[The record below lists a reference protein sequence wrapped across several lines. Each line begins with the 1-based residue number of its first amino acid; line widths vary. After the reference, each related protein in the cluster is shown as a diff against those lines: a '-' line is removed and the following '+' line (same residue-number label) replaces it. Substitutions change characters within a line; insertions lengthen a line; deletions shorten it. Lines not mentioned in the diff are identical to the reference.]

1 MSVKVIDSFRIMA
14 FQKAGSSVG
23 QVVADADNDTLTV
36 IGGPGVNFTVDPNS
50 DAVTLSLQSAED
62 IVASAIGRVEL
73 RADDSTVR
81 IVQGGENLGILGDGG
96 VISTASNAEGDI
108 TISANT
114 DLSQYNNSTSAFITD
129 VSGDNLGTLADV
141 NLTSIT
147 DNELL
152 QYDSGTGAWINQTIT
167 EAGFA
172 GVATSGAYGDLTG
185 RPSITFDGDMS
196 GNTGGAIA
204 ANASTITLTLDNVN
218 SNVGTFNTVTV
229 NAKGLVTSAVNT
241 AYATVATSGDYAD
254 LINKPSLAGTYKWN
268 IADDASASYEVS
280 TDSTIQ
286 ISGANSIS
294 TSVNTGT
301 GALTITGPAN
311 VSDLTN
317 DTGFITASSSDT
329 LVNKSGNISQWTNNV
344 GYVTLADIPNNFTLN
359 VGADDSTMRDI
370 KAGEGFKILGGTNIT
385 TASDAEGNI
394 TITGPTLTTYQQAIA
409 TAGNTGSGSIGV
421 GDTFTVLGT
430 TGQIKVDAAAF
441 ALSIS
446 LENLINTDLKG
457 SVFADDSTLLVD
469 GVSGSIPASVVSG
482 TISNALT
489 PSSINTQGD
498 ISLRDNDKIKIGD
511 GPDLEIYHNGTDSY
525 IDDVGTGSIFI
536 RSGTTYFQNAGGTK
550 TSIQTNAGA
559 GQTLYF
565 NNSPKFETTV
575 DGISVTGNVA
585 ASVKIIAPSIEGDL
599 TGSVFADNSTLLV
612 DGVGG
617 IIPSANVSGTEATN
631 WNTAYSWGDHSTQGY
646 ASTSYV
652 DTEVAGIVNSAPEQ
666 LNTLNEL
673 SAALNNDGNFATT
686 ITNRFT
692 SIENNLF
699 SIGADDSTM
708 RVVKQSENI
717 KILGGTNLTTSSDAE
732 GNITVNFV
740 NPGYITA
747 GLETGD
753 NVSELV
759 NDAGYI
765 QKLYV
770 TGDDSTVRTV
780 VKDETIKFAGTG
792 NITTTTDAEG
802 NITIDG
808 GNEAITLFGDVTGTG
823 TTSINVSLADSPVAP
838 GTYNRVTVDTKGIVQ
853 SATLVDYMTDGDN
866 ISRLTND
873 AGYLTNEQAINFNIV
888 GDDST
893 GFNMANQGTFQF
905 IGANGVTVTAAQ
917 DQTTP
922 TVTIDGTSFLQA
934 SDNISVLTNDSGY
947 YKAGDSMLGNFTG
960 SVFSDNSTLVLDGLT
975 GQLHGTLNGTLKGDV
990 RGSVFADDS
999 TMIIDGGTGKV
1010 ATAQL
1015 DTYAEGL
1022 HDYTITGSSSGSLTT
1037 TTGFQKMSYTKI
1049 GNRCFIS
1056 GKLQTSN
1063 GQTLPAGDIRI
1074 SLPFA
1079 CKDLTD
1085 QGGQTGF
1092 PIMLYNVS
1100 GFSGG
1105 VTVHAQINEGNSFFT
1120 IVTVDANGTDSTQSF
1135 SDISD
1140 SGMEILI
1147 NGHYPV

>member
-81 IVQGGENLGILGDGG
+81 IVQGGENLGILGDGA

-114 DLSQYNNSTSAFITD
+114 DLSQYNNATSAFITD
-129 VSGDNLGTLADV
+129 VSGDDLGTLQNV
-141 NLTSIT
+141 NITSIT

-152 QYDSGTGAWINQTIT
+152 QYDTGTGAWINQTIT

-204 ANASTITLTLDNVN
+204 ANASTVTLTLDTVN

-229 NAKGLVTSAVNT
+229 NAKGLVTSASNT
-241 AYATVATSGDYAD
+241 AYATVATSGNYAD

-268 IADDASASYEVS
+268 IADDASASYEVT

-286 ISGANSIS
+286 ILGTNTIS

-329 LVNKSGNISQWTNNV
+329 LVNKSGNITQWTNNA

-370 KAGEGFKILGGTNIT
+370 NAGEGFKILGGTNIT

-469 GVSGSIPASVVSG
+469 GVSGSIPYSVLSGAPTTVSSF
-482 TISNALT
+482 TNDSNFV
-489 PSSINTQGD
+489 SSGANITEFTN
-498 ISLRDNDKIKIGD
+498 
-511 GPDLEIYHNGTDSY
+511 
-525 IDDVGTGSIFI
+525 
-536 RSGTTYFQNAGGTK
+536 NAGYVTADQVGSTYNFRIGADDS
-550 TSIQTNAGA
+550 TMRTINAGEDVKVLGGTA
-559 GQTLYF
+559 I
-565 NNSPKFETTV
+565 TTASDAEGNITITGV
-575 DGISVTGNVA
+575 AQDFAWGSVTGTPTTLTGYGITDAYTQAQVDAKVA
-585 ASVKIIAPSIEGDL
+585 AVLD
-599 TGSVFADNSTLLV
+599 
-612 DGVGG
+612 
-617 IIPSANVSGTEATN
+617 
-631 WNTAYSWGDHSTQGY
+631 
-646 ASTSYV
+646 
-652 DTEVAGIVNSAPEQ
+652 SAPEQ
-666 LNTLNEL
+666 LDTLNEL
-673 SAALNNDGNFATT
+673 AAALNDDANFGTT
-686 ITNRFT
+686 VTNRFT

-753 NVSELV
+753 NVSELA

-765 QKLYV
+765 SQLFV

-808 GNEAITLFGDVTGTG
+808 GNETITLFGDVTGTG

-838 GTYNRVTVDTKGIVQ
+838 GTYNRVTVDTKGVVQ

-905 IGANGVTVTAAQ
+905 IGTNGVTVTAAQ

-934 SDNISVLTNDSGY
+934 GDNISVLTNDTGY

>member
-36 IGGPGVNFTVDPNS
+36 IGGPGVNFTVDSNS

-81 IVQGGENLGILGDGG
+81 IVQGGENLGILGDSG

-114 DLSQYNNSTSAFITD
+114 DLSQYNNATSAFITD

-141 NLTSIT
+141 NITSIA

-152 QYDSGTGAWINQTIT
+152 QYDTGTGAWINQTIT

-172 GVATSGAYGDLTG
+172 AVATSGGYGDLTG
-185 RPSITFDGDMS
+185 RPNITFDGDMS

-204 ANASTITLTLDNVN
+204 ANASTVTLTLDTVN

-229 NAKGLVTSAVNT
+229 NAKGLVTGAVNT
-241 AYATVATSGDYAD
+241 AFATVATSGDYAD
-254 LINKPSLAGTYKWN
+254 LTNTPSLAGTYKWN
-268 IADDASASYEVS
+268 IADDASASYQVS

-286 ISGANSIS
+286 ILGANSIS

-329 LVNKSGNISQWTNNV
+329 LVNKSGNITQWTNNA

-370 KAGEGFKILGGTNIT
+370 NAGEGFKILGGTNII

-409 TAGNTGSGSIGV
+409 TAGNTGTGSIGV

-430 TGQIKVDAAAF
+430 TGQIKVDAAGF

-469 GVSGSIPASVVSG
+469 GVSGSIPYSVLSGAPTTVSSF
-482 TISNALT
+482 TNDSNFV
-489 PSSINTQGD
+489 SSGANITEFTN
-498 ISLRDNDKIKIGD
+498 
-511 GPDLEIYHNGTDSY
+511 
-525 IDDVGTGSIFI
+525 
-536 RSGTTYFQNAGGTK
+536 NAGYVTAAQVGSTYNFRIGADDSTMRTIDAGEDVKVLGGTA
-550 TSIQTNAGA
+550 I
-559 GQTLYF
+559 
-565 NNSPKFETTV
+565 TTASDAEGNITITGV
-575 DGISVTGNVA
+575 AQDFTWGSVTGTPTTLTGYGITDAYTQAQVDVKVA
-585 ASVKIIAPSIEGDL
+585 AVLD
-599 TGSVFADNSTLLV
+599 
-612 DGVGG
+612 
-617 IIPSANVSGTEATN
+617 
-631 WNTAYSWGDHSTQGY
+631 
-646 ASTSYV
+646 
-652 DTEVAGIVNSAPEQ
+652 SAPEQ

-673 SAALNNDGNFATT
+673 AAALNDDGNFATT
-686 ITNRFT
+686 VTSRFT

-740 NPGYITA
+740 NPGYITS
-747 GLETGD
+747 GLETGN

-759 NDAGYI
+759 NDANYI
-765 QKLYV
+765 SQLFV

-808 GNEAITLFGDVTGTG
+808 GNETITLFGDVTGTG
-823 TTSINVSLADSPVAP
+823 TTSINVSLADSPIAP
-838 GTYNRVTVDTKGIVQ
+838 GTYNRITFDTKGVAQ
-853 SATLVDYMTDGDN
+853 SGTLVDYLTDGSN

-905 IGANGVTVTAAQ
+905 VGTNGVTITAAQ

-934 SDNISVLTNDSGY
+934 GNNISVLTNDSGY
-947 YKAGDSMLGNFTG
+947 YKAGDSILGNFTG

-975 GQLHGTLNGTLKGDV
+975 GQLHGTLNGILKGDV

-1063 GQTLPAGDIRI
+1063 GQALPSGDIRI

-1079 CKDLTD
+1079 CADLTD

-1105 VTVHAQINEGNSFFT
+1105 VTVHAQIEESNSFFT

-1135 SDISD
+1135 SDISN

>member
-114 DLSQYNNSTSAFITD
+114 DLSQYDNATSAFITD
-129 VSGDNLGTLADV
+129 VSGDNLGTLVDV
-141 NLTSIT
+141 NITSIT

-152 QYDSGTGAWINQTIT
+152 QYDSATGAWINQTIT

-204 ANASTITLTLDNVN
+204 ANASTVTLTLDTVN

-229 NAKGLVTSAVNT
+229 NAKGLVTSASNT

-268 IADDASASYEVS
+268 IADDASASYEVT

-286 ISGANSIS
+286 ILGANTIS

-329 LVNKSGNISQWTNNV
+329 LVNKSGNITQWTNNA

-370 KAGEGFKILGGTNIT
+370 NAGEGFKILGGTNIT
-385 TASDAEGNI
+385 TSSDAEGNI

-409 TAGNTGSGSIGV
+409 TAGNTGTGSIGV

-469 GVSGSIPASVVSG
+469 GVSGSIPYSVLSGAPTTVSSF
-482 TISNALT
+482 TNDSNFV
-489 PSSINTQGD
+489 SSGANITEFTN
-498 ISLRDNDKIKIGD
+498 
-511 GPDLEIYHNGTDSY
+511 
-525 IDDVGTGSIFI
+525 
-536 RSGTTYFQNAGGTK
+536 NAGYVTADQVGSTYNFRIGADDS
-550 TSIQTNAGA
+550 TMRTINAG
-559 GQTLYF
+559 
-565 NNSPKFETTV
+565 E
-575 DGISVTGNVA
+575 D
-585 ASVKIIAPSIEGDL
+585 VKIIGGTAITTASDAEGNITINGVAQDFAWGSI
-599 TGSVFADNSTLLV
+599 TGTPTTLSGYGITDAYTQAQV
-612 DGVGG
+612 D
-617 IIPSANVSGTEATN
+617 AK
-631 WNTAYSWGDHSTQGY
+631 
-646 ASTSYV
+646 
-652 DTEVAGIVNSAPEQ
+652 VAAVLDSAPEQ
-666 LNTLNEL
+666 LDTLNEL
-673 SAALNNDGNFATT
+673 AAALNDDANFGTT
-686 ITNRFT
+686 VTNRFT

-732 GNITVNFV
+732 GNVTVNFV
-740 NPGYITA
+740 NPGYITS

-753 NVSELV
+753 NVSELA

-765 QKLYV
+765 SQLFV

-808 GNEAITLFGDVTGTG
+808 GNETITLFGDVTGSG

-838 GTYNRVTVDTKGIVQ
+838 GTYNRVTVDTKGVVQ

-905 IGANGVTVTAAQ
+905 IGTNGVTVTAAQ

-934 SDNISVLTNDSGY
+934 GDNISVLTNDTGY

-1010 ATAQL
+1010 ATTQL

-1063 GQTLPAGDIRI
+1063 GQALPAGDIRI

-1079 CKDLTD
+1079 CADLTD

>member
-1 MSVKVIDSFRIMA
+1 
-14 FQKAGSSVG
+14 
-23 QVVADADNDTLTV
+23 
-36 IGGPGVNFTVDPNS
+36 
-50 DAVTLSLQSAED
+50 
-62 IVASAIGRVEL
+62 
-73 RADDSTVR
+73 
-81 IVQGGENLGILGDGG
+81 
-96 VISTASNAEGDI
+96 
-108 TISANT
+108 
-114 DLSQYNNSTSAFITD
+114 
-129 VSGDNLGTLADV
+129 
-141 NLTSIT
+141 
-147 DNELL
+147 
-152 QYDSGTGAWINQTIT
+152 
-167 EAGFA
+167 
-172 GVATSGAYGDLTG
+172 
-185 RPSITFDGDMS
+185 MS

-204 ANASTITLTLDNVN
+204 ANASTVTLTLDTVN

-229 NAKGLVTSAVNT
+229 NAKGLVTGAVNT
-241 AYATVATSGDYAD
+241 AFATVATSGDYAD
-254 LINKPSLAGTYKWN
+254 LTNTPSLAGTYKWN
-268 IADDASASYEVS
+268 IADDASASYQVS

-286 ISGANSIS
+286 ILGANSIS

-329 LVNKSGNISQWTNNV
+329 LVNKSGNITQWTNNA

-359 VGADDSTMRDI
+359 VGADDSTMSDI
-370 KAGEGFKILGGTNIT
+370 NAGEGFKILGGTNIT

-409 TAGNTGSGSIGV
+409 TAGNTGTGSIGV

-430 TGQIKVDAAAF
+430 TGQIKVDAAGF

-469 GVSGSIPASVVSG
+469 GVSGSIPYSVLSGAPTTVSSF
-482 TISNALT
+482 TNDSNFV
-489 PSSINTQGD
+489 SSGANITEFTN
-498 ISLRDNDKIKIGD
+498 
-511 GPDLEIYHNGTDSY
+511 
-525 IDDVGTGSIFI
+525 
-536 RSGTTYFQNAGGTK
+536 NAGYVTAAQVGSTYNFRIGADDSTMRTIDAGEDVKVLGGTA
-550 TSIQTNAGA
+550 I
-559 GQTLYF
+559 
-565 NNSPKFETTV
+565 TTASDAEGNITITGV
-575 DGISVTGNVA
+575 AQDFTWGSVTGTPTTLTGYGITDAYTQAQVDVKVA
-585 ASVKIIAPSIEGDL
+585 AVLD
-599 TGSVFADNSTLLV
+599 
-612 DGVGG
+612 
-617 IIPSANVSGTEATN
+617 
-631 WNTAYSWGDHSTQGY
+631 
-646 ASTSYV
+646 
-652 DTEVAGIVNSAPEQ
+652 SAPEQ

-673 SAALNNDGNFATT
+673 AAALNDDGNFATT
-686 ITNRFT
+686 VTSRFT

-740 NPGYITA
+740 NPGYITS
-747 GLETGD
+747 GLETGN

-759 NDAGYI
+759 NDANYI
-765 QKLYV
+765 SQLFV

-808 GNEAITLFGDVTGTG
+808 GNETITLFGDVTGTG
-823 TTSINVSLADSPVAP
+823 TTSINVSLADSPIAP
-838 GTYNRVTVDTKGIVQ
+838 GTYNRITFDTKGVAQ
-853 SATLVDYMTDGDN
+853 SGTLVDYLTDGSN

-905 IGANGVTVTAAQ
+905 VGTNGVTITAAQ

-934 SDNISVLTNDSGY
+934 GNNISVLTNDSGY
-947 YKAGDSMLGNFTG
+947 YKAGDSILGNFTG

-975 GQLHGTLNGTLKGDV
+975 GQLHGTLNGILKGDV

-1063 GQTLPAGDIRI
+1063 GQALPSGDIRI

-1079 CKDLTD
+1079 CDDLTD

-1105 VTVHAQINEGNSFFT
+1105 VTVHAQIEESNSFFT

-1135 SDISD
+1135 SDISN

>member
-36 IGGPGVNFTVDPNS
+36 IGGPGVNFTVDSNS

-81 IVQGGENLGILGDGG
+81 IVQGGENLGILGDSG

-114 DLSQYNNSTSAFITD
+114 DLSQYNNATSAFITD

-141 NLTSIT
+141 NITSIA

-152 QYDSGTGAWINQTIT
+152 QYDTNTGAWINQTIT

-172 GVATSGAYGDLTG
+172 AVATSGGYGDLTG
-185 RPSITFDGDMS
+185 RPNITFDGDMS

-204 ANASTITLTLDNVN
+204 ANASTVTLTLDTVN

-229 NAKGLVTSAVNT
+229 NAKGLVTGAVNT
-241 AYATVATSGDYAD
+241 AFATVATSGDYAD
-254 LINKPSLAGTYKWN
+254 LTNTPSLAGTYKWN
-268 IADDASASYEVS
+268 IADDASASYQVS

-286 ISGANSIS
+286 ILGANSIS

-329 LVNKSGNISQWTNNV
+329 LVNKSGNITQWTNNA

-370 KAGEGFKILGGTNIT
+370 NAGEGFKILGGTNIT

-409 TAGNTGSGSIGV
+409 TAGNTGTGSIGV

-430 TGQIKVDAAAF
+430 TGQIKVDAAGF

-469 GVSGSIPASVVSG
+469 GVSGSIPYSVLSGAPTTVSSF
-482 TISNALT
+482 TNDSNFV
-489 PSSINTQGD
+489 SSGANITEFTN
-498 ISLRDNDKIKIGD
+498 
-511 GPDLEIYHNGTDSY
+511 
-525 IDDVGTGSIFI
+525 
-536 RSGTTYFQNAGGTK
+536 NAGYVTAAQVGSTYNFRIGADDSTMRTIDAGEDVKVLGGTA
-550 TSIQTNAGA
+550 I
-559 GQTLYF
+559 
-565 NNSPKFETTV
+565 TTASDAEGNITITGV
-575 DGISVTGNVA
+575 AQDFTWGSVTGTPTTLTGYGITDAYTQAQVDVKVA
-585 ASVKIIAPSIEGDL
+585 AVLD
-599 TGSVFADNSTLLV
+599 
-612 DGVGG
+612 
-617 IIPSANVSGTEATN
+617 
-631 WNTAYSWGDHSTQGY
+631 
-646 ASTSYV
+646 
-652 DTEVAGIVNSAPEQ
+652 SAPEQ

-673 SAALNNDGNFATT
+673 AAALNDDGNFATT
-686 ITNRFT
+686 VTSRFT

-740 NPGYITA
+740 NPGYITS
-747 GLETGD
+747 GLETGN

-759 NDAGYI
+759 NDANYI
-765 QKLYV
+765 SQLFV

-792 NITTTTDAEG
+792 NITTTTDTEG

-808 GNEAITLFGDVTGTG
+808 GNETITLFGDVTGTG
-823 TTSINVSLADSPVAP
+823 TTSINVSLADSPIAP
-838 GTYNRVTVDTKGIVQ
+838 GTYNRITFDTKGVAQ
-853 SATLVDYMTDGDN
+853 SGTLVDYLTDGSN

-905 IGANGVTVTAAQ
+905 VGTNGVTITAAQ

-934 SDNISVLTNDSGY
+934 GNNISVLTNDSGY
-947 YKAGDSMLGNFTG
+947 YKAGDSILGNFTG

-975 GQLHGTLNGTLKGDV
+975 GQLHGTLNGILKGDV

-1063 GQTLPAGDIRI
+1063 GQALPSGDIRI

-1079 CKDLTD
+1079 CADLTD

-1105 VTVHAQINEGNSFFT
+1105 VTVHAQIEESNSFFT

-1135 SDISD
+1135 SDISN

>member
-81 IVQGGENLGILGDGG
+81 IVQGGENLGILGDGA

-114 DLSQYNNSTSAFITD
+114 DLSQYNNATSAFITD
-129 VSGDNLGTLADV
+129 VSGDDLGTLQNV
-141 NLTSIT
+141 NITSIT

-152 QYDSGTGAWINQTIT
+152 QYDTGTGAWINQTIT

-204 ANASTITLTLDNVN
+204 ANASTVTLTLDTVN

-229 NAKGLVTSAVNT
+229 NAKGLVTSASNT
-241 AYATVATSGDYAD
+241 AYATVATSGNYAD

-268 IADDASASYEVS
+268 IADDASANYEVT

-286 ISGANSIS
+286 ILGTNTIS

-329 LVNKSGNISQWTNNV
+329 LVNKSGNITQWTNNA

-370 KAGEGFKILGGTNIT
+370 NAGEGFKILGGTNIT

-409 TAGNTGSGSIGV
+409 TVGNTGSGSIGV

-469 GVSGSIPASVVSG
+469 GVSGSIPYSVLSGAPTTVSSF
-482 TISNALT
+482 TNDSNFV
-489 PSSINTQGD
+489 SSGANITEFTN
-498 ISLRDNDKIKIGD
+498 
-511 GPDLEIYHNGTDSY
+511 
-525 IDDVGTGSIFI
+525 
-536 RSGTTYFQNAGGTK
+536 NAGYVTADQVGSTYNFRIGADDS
-550 TSIQTNAGA
+550 TMRTINAGEDVKVLGGTA
-559 GQTLYF
+559 I
-565 NNSPKFETTV
+565 TTASDAEGNITITGV
-575 DGISVTGNVA
+575 AQDFAWGSVTGTPTTLTGYGITDAYTQAQVDAKVA
-585 ASVKIIAPSIEGDL
+585 AVLD
-599 TGSVFADNSTLLV
+599 
-612 DGVGG
+612 
-617 IIPSANVSGTEATN
+617 
-631 WNTAYSWGDHSTQGY
+631 
-646 ASTSYV
+646 
-652 DTEVAGIVNSAPEQ
+652 SAPEQ
-666 LNTLNEL
+666 LDTLNEL
-673 SAALNNDGNFATT
+673 AAALNDDANFGTT
-686 ITNRFT
+686 VTNRFT

-732 GNITVNFV
+732 GNVTVNFV
-740 NPGYITA
+740 NPGYITS

-753 NVSELV
+753 NVSELA

-765 QKLYV
+765 SQLFV

-808 GNEAITLFGDVTGTG
+808 GNETITLFGDVTGTG

-838 GTYNRVTVDTKGIVQ
+838 GTYNRVTVDTKGVVQ

-905 IGANGVTVTAAQ
+905 IGTNGVTVTAAQ

-934 SDNISVLTNDSGY
+934 GDNISVLTNDTGY

>member
-81 IVQGGENLGILGDGG
+81 IVQGGENLGILGDGA

-114 DLSQYNNSTSAFITD
+114 DLSQYNNATSAFITD
-129 VSGDNLGTLADV
+129 VSGDDLGTLQNV
-141 NLTSIT
+141 NITSIT

-152 QYDSGTGAWINQTIT
+152 QYDTGTGAWINQTIT

-204 ANASTITLTLDNVN
+204 ANASTVTLTLDTVN

-229 NAKGLVTSAVNT
+229 NAKGLVTSASNT
-241 AYATVATSGDYAD
+241 AYATVATSGNYAD

-268 IADDASASYEVS
+268 IADDASANYEVT

-286 ISGANSIS
+286 ILGTNTIS
-294 TSVNTGT
+294 TSVNTDT

-329 LVNKSGNISQWTNNV
+329 LVNKSGNITQWTNNA

-370 KAGEGFKILGGTNIT
+370 NAGEGFKILGGTNIT

-409 TAGNTGSGSIGV
+409 TVGNTGSGSIGV

-469 GVSGSIPASVVSG
+469 GVSGSIPYSVLSGAPTTVSSF
-482 TISNALT
+482 TNDSNFV
-489 PSSINTQGD
+489 SSGANITEFTN
-498 ISLRDNDKIKIGD
+498 
-511 GPDLEIYHNGTDSY
+511 
-525 IDDVGTGSIFI
+525 
-536 RSGTTYFQNAGGTK
+536 NAGYVTADQVGSTYNFRIGADDS
-550 TSIQTNAGA
+550 TMRTINAGEDVKVLGGTA
-559 GQTLYF
+559 I
-565 NNSPKFETTV
+565 TTASDAEGNITITGV
-575 DGISVTGNVA
+575 AQDFAWGSVTGTPTTLTGYGITDAYTQAQVDAKVA
-585 ASVKIIAPSIEGDL
+585 AVLD
-599 TGSVFADNSTLLV
+599 
-612 DGVGG
+612 
-617 IIPSANVSGTEATN
+617 
-631 WNTAYSWGDHSTQGY
+631 
-646 ASTSYV
+646 
-652 DTEVAGIVNSAPEQ
+652 SAPEQ
-666 LNTLNEL
+666 LDTLNEL
-673 SAALNNDGNFATT
+673 AAALNDDANFGTT
-686 ITNRFT
+686 VTNRFT

-753 NVSELV
+753 NVSELA

-765 QKLYV
+765 SQLFV

-808 GNEAITLFGDVTGTG
+808 GNETITLFGDVTGTG

-838 GTYNRVTVDTKGIVQ
+838 GTYNRVTVDTKGVVQ

-905 IGANGVTVTAAQ
+905 IGTNGVTVTAAQ

-934 SDNISVLTNDSGY
+934 GDNISVLTNDTGY

>member
-114 DLSQYNNSTSAFITD
+114 DLSQYNNATSAFITD
-129 VSGDNLGTLADV
+129 VSGDDLGTLQNV
-141 NLTSIT
+141 NITSVA

-172 GVATSGAYGDLTG
+172 AVATSGGYGDLTG
-185 RPSITFDGDMS
+185 RPNITFDGDMS

-204 ANASTITLTLDNVN
+204 ANASTVTLTLDNVN

-241 AYATVATSGDYAD
+241 AFATVATSGDYAD
-254 LINKPSLAGTYKWN
+254 LTNKPSLAGTYKWN
-268 IADDASASYEVS
+268 IADDASASYEVT
-280 TDSTIQ
+280 TDSTLQ
-286 ISGANSIS
+286 FLGANSIS

-329 LVNKSGNISQWTNNV
+329 LVNKSGNITQWTNNA

-370 KAGEGFKILGGTNIT
+370 NAGEGFKILGGTNIT

-409 TAGNTGSGSIGV
+409 TAGNTGTGSISV

-441 ALSIS
+441 TLSIS

-469 GVSGSIPASVVSG
+469 GVSGSIPYSVLSGAPTTVSSF
-482 TISNALT
+482 TNDSNFV
-489 PSSINTQGD
+489 SSGANITEFTN
-498 ISLRDNDKIKIGD
+498 
-511 GPDLEIYHNGTDSY
+511 
-525 IDDVGTGSIFI
+525 
-536 RSGTTYFQNAGGTK
+536 NAGYVTAAEVGSTYNFRIGADDS
-550 TSIQTNAGA
+550 TMRTINAGEDVKILGGTA
-559 GQTLYF
+559 I
-565 NNSPKFETTV
+565 TTASDAEGNITITGV
-575 DGISVTGNVA
+575 AQDFTWGSVTGTPTTLTGYGITDAYTQAQVDVKVA
-585 ASVKIIAPSIEGDL
+585 AVLD
-599 TGSVFADNSTLLV
+599 
-612 DGVGG
+612 
-617 IIPSANVSGTEATN
+617 
-631 WNTAYSWGDHSTQGY
+631 
-646 ASTSYV
+646 
-652 DTEVAGIVNSAPEQ
+652 SAPEQ

-673 SAALNNDGNFATT
+673 AAALNDDANFATT

-692 SIENNLF
+692 TIENNLF

-740 NPGYITA
+740 NPGYITS

-808 GNEAITLFGDVTGTG
+808 GNETITLFGDVTGSG

-838 GTYNRVTVDTKGIVQ
+838 GTYNRVTVDTKGVVQ

-866 ISRLTND
+866 VSRLTND

-905 IGANGVTVTAAQ
+905 IGTNGVTVTAAQ

-1010 ATAQL
+1010 ATTQL

-1056 GKLQTSN
+1056 GKLQTAN
-1063 GQTLPAGDIRI
+1063 GQALPSGDIRI

>member
-36 IGGPGVNFTVDPNS
+36 IGGPGVNFTVDSNS

-114 DLSQYNNSTSAFITD
+114 DLSQYNNATSAFITD
-129 VSGDNLGTLADV
+129 VSGDNFGTLQDV
-141 NLTSIT
+141 NITSIA

-152 QYDSGTGAWINQTIT
+152 QYDTGTGAWINQTIT

-172 GVATSGAYGDLTG
+172 AVATSGGYGDLTG
-185 RPSITFDGDMS
+185 RPNVTFDGDMS

-204 ANASTITLTLDNVN
+204 ANASTVTLTLDTVN

-241 AYATVATSGDYAD
+241 AFATVATSGDYAD
-254 LINKPSLAGTYKWN
+254 LTNRPSLAGTYKWD
-268 IADDASASYEVS
+268 IADDASASYQVT
-280 TDSTIQ
+280 TDTTIQ
-286 ISGANSIS
+286 ILGANSIS

-329 LVNKSGNISQWTNNV
+329 LVNKSGNITQWTNNA

-370 KAGEGFKILGGTNIT
+370 NAGEGFKILGSTNIT

-394 TITGPTLTTYQQAIA
+394 TITGPTLTSYQQAIA
-409 TAGNTGSGSIGV
+409 TAGNTGTGSIGV

-469 GVSGSIPASVVSG
+469 GVSGSIPYSVLSGAPTTVSSF
-482 TISNALT
+482 TNDSNFV
-489 PSSINTQGD
+489 SSGANITEFTN
-498 ISLRDNDKIKIGD
+498 
-511 GPDLEIYHNGTDSY
+511 
-525 IDDVGTGSIFI
+525 
-536 RSGTTYFQNAGGTK
+536 NAGYVTADQVGSTYNFRIGADDS
-550 TSIQTNAGA
+550 TMRTINAGEDVKVLGGTA
-559 GQTLYF
+559 I
-565 NNSPKFETTV
+565 TTASDAEGNITITGV
-575 DGISVTGNVA
+575 AQDFTWGSVTGTPTTLTGYGITDAYTQAQVDVKVA
-585 ASVKIIAPSIEGDL
+585 AVLD
-599 TGSVFADNSTLLV
+599 
-612 DGVGG
+612 
-617 IIPSANVSGTEATN
+617 
-631 WNTAYSWGDHSTQGY
+631 
-646 ASTSYV
+646 
-652 DTEVAGIVNSAPEQ
+652 SAPEQ

-673 SAALNNDGNFATT
+673 AAALNDDGNFATT
-686 ITNRFT
+686 VTSRFT

-732 GNITVNFV
+732 GNVTVNFV
-740 NPGYITA
+740 NPGYITS

-753 NVSELV
+753 NVSELA

-765 QKLYV
+765 SQLFV

-823 TTSINVSLADSPVAP
+823 TTSINVSLADSPIAP
-838 GTYNRVTVDTKGIVQ
+838 GTYNRITFDTKGVAQ
-853 SATLVDYMTDGDN
+853 SGTLVDYLVDGSN

-905 IGANGVTVTAAQ
+905 LGTNGVTVTAAQ

-947 YKAGDSMLGNFTG
+947 YKAGDSILGNFTG

-1056 GKLQTSN
+1056 GKLQTAN
-1063 GQTLPAGDIRI
+1063 GQALPSGDIRV

-1079 CKDLTD
+1079 CADLTD

-1092 PIMLYNVS
+1092 PIMLFNVS

-1105 VTVHAQINEGNSFFT
+1105 VTVHAQIEESNSFFT

-1135 SDISD
+1135 SDISN

>member
-114 DLSQYNNSTSAFITD
+114 DLSQYNNATSAFITD
-129 VSGDNLGTLADV
+129 VSGDDLGTLQNV
-141 NLTSIT
+141 NITSVA

-172 GVATSGAYGDLTG
+172 AVATSGGYGDLTG
-185 RPSITFDGDMS
+185 RPNITFDGDMS

-204 ANASTITLTLDNVN
+204 ANASTVTLTLDNVN

-241 AYATVATSGDYAD
+241 AFATVATSGDYAD
-254 LINKPSLAGTYKWN
+254 LTNKPSLAGTYKWN
-268 IADDASASYEVS
+268 IADDASASYEVT
-280 TDSTIQ
+280 TDSTLQ
-286 ISGANSIS
+286 FLGANSIS

-329 LVNKSGNISQWTNNV
+329 LVNKSGNITQWTNNA

-441 ALSIS
+441 SLSIS

-469 GVSGSIPASVVSG
+469 GVSGSIPYSVLSGAPTTVSSF
-482 TISNALT
+482 TNDSNFV
-489 PSSINTQGD
+489 SSGANITEFTN
-498 ISLRDNDKIKIGD
+498 
-511 GPDLEIYHNGTDSY
+511 
-525 IDDVGTGSIFI
+525 
-536 RSGTTYFQNAGGTK
+536 NAGYVTAAEVGSTYNFRIGADDS
-550 TSIQTNAGA
+550 TMRTINAGEDVKILGGTA
-559 GQTLYF
+559 I
-565 NNSPKFETTV
+565 TTASDAEGNITITGV
-575 DGISVTGNVA
+575 AQDFTWGSVTGTPTTLTGYGITDAYTQAQVDVKVA
-585 ASVKIIAPSIEGDL
+585 AVLD
-599 TGSVFADNSTLLV
+599 
-612 DGVGG
+612 
-617 IIPSANVSGTEATN
+617 
-631 WNTAYSWGDHSTQGY
+631 
-646 ASTSYV
+646 
-652 DTEVAGIVNSAPEQ
+652 SAPEQ

-673 SAALNNDGNFATT
+673 AAALNDDANFATT

-692 SIENNLF
+692 TIENNLF

-740 NPGYITA
+740 NPGYITS

-808 GNEAITLFGDVTGTG
+808 GNETITLFGDVTGSG

-838 GTYNRVTVDTKGIVQ
+838 GTYNRVTVDTKGVVQ

-905 IGANGVTVTAAQ
+905 IGTNGVTVTAAQ

-1010 ATAQL
+1010 ATTQL

-1056 GKLQTSN
+1056 GKLQTAN
-1063 GQTLPAGDIRI
+1063 GQALPSGDIRI

>member
-36 IGGPGVNFTVDPNS
+36 IGGPGVNFTVDSNS

-81 IVQGGENLGILGDGG
+81 IVQGGENLGILGDSG

-114 DLSQYNNSTSAFITD
+114 DLSQYNNATSAFITD
-129 VSGDNLGTLADV
+129 VSGDNLGTLTDV
-141 NLTSIT
+141 NITSIA

-152 QYDSGTGAWINQTIT
+152 QYDTGTGAWINQTIT

-172 GVATSGAYGDLTG
+172 AVATSGGYGDLTG
-185 RPSITFDGDMS
+185 RPNITFDGDMS

-204 ANASTITLTLDNVN
+204 ANASTVTLTLDTIN

-241 AYATVATSGDYAD
+241 AFATVATSGDYAD
-254 LINKPSLAGTYKWN
+254 LTNRPSLAGTYKWN
-268 IADDASASYEVS
+268 IADDASASYQVS

-286 ISGANSIS
+286 ILGANSIS

-329 LVNKSGNISQWTNNV
+329 LVNKSGNITQWTNNA

-370 KAGEGFKILGGTNIT
+370 NAGEGFKILGGTNIT

-409 TAGNTGSGSIGV
+409 TAGNTGTGSIGV

-430 TGQIKVDAAAF
+430 TGQIKVDAAGF

-469 GVSGSIPASVVSG
+469 GVSGSIPYSVLSGAPTTVSSF
-482 TISNALT
+482 TNDSNFV
-489 PSSINTQGD
+489 SSGANITEFTN
-498 ISLRDNDKIKIGD
+498 
-511 GPDLEIYHNGTDSY
+511 
-525 IDDVGTGSIFI
+525 
-536 RSGTTYFQNAGGTK
+536 NAGYVTADQVGSTYNFRIGADDS
-550 TSIQTNAGA
+550 TMRTINAGEDVKVLGGTA
-559 GQTLYF
+559 I
-565 NNSPKFETTV
+565 TTASDAEGNITITGV
-575 DGISVTGNVA
+575 AQDFTWGSVTGTPTTLTGYGITDAYTQAQVDVKVA
-585 ASVKIIAPSIEGDL
+585 AVLD
-599 TGSVFADNSTLLV
+599 
-612 DGVGG
+612 
-617 IIPSANVSGTEATN
+617 
-631 WNTAYSWGDHSTQGY
+631 
-646 ASTSYV
+646 
-652 DTEVAGIVNSAPEQ
+652 SAPEQ

-673 SAALNNDGNFATT
+673 AAALNDDGNFATT
-686 ITNRFT
+686 VTSRFT

-740 NPGYITA
+740 NPGYITS
-747 GLETGD
+747 GLETGN

-765 QKLYV
+765 SQLFV

-823 TTSINVSLADSPVAP
+823 TTSINVSLADSPIAP
-838 GTYNRVTVDTKGIVQ
+838 GTYNRITFDTKGIAQ
-853 SATLVDYMTDGDN
+853 SGTLVDYLTDGSN

-905 IGANGVTVTAAQ
+905 LGTNGVTVTAAQ

-947 YKAGDSMLGNFTG
+947 YKAGDSILGNFTG

-975 GQLHGTLNGTLKGDV
+975 GQLHGTLNGILKGDV

-1063 GQTLPAGDIRI
+1063 GQALPSGDIRI

-1079 CKDLTD
+1079 CADLTD

-1105 VTVHAQINEGNSFFT
+1105 VTVHAQIEESNSFFT

-1135 SDISD
+1135 SDISN

>member
-81 IVQGGENLGILGDGG
+81 IVQGGENLGILGDGA

-114 DLSQYNNSTSAFITD
+114 DLSQYNNATSAFITD
-129 VSGDNLGTLADV
+129 VSGDDLGTLQNV
-141 NLTSIT
+141 NITSIT

-152 QYDSGTGAWINQTIT
+152 QYDTGTGAWINQTIT

-204 ANASTITLTLDNVN
+204 ANASTVTLTLDTVN

-229 NAKGLVTSAVNT
+229 NAKGLVTSASNT
-241 AYATVATSGDYAD
+241 AYATVATSGNYAD

-268 IADDASASYEVS
+268 IADDASASYEVT

-286 ISGANSIS
+286 ILGTNTIS

-329 LVNKSGNISQWTNNV
+329 LVNKSGNITQWTNNA

-370 KAGEGFKILGGTNIT
+370 NAGEGFKILGGTNIT

-409 TAGNTGSGSIGV
+409 TVGNTGSGSIGV

-469 GVSGSIPASVVSG
+469 GVSGSIPYSVLSGAPTTVSSF
-482 TISNALT
+482 TNDSNFV
-489 PSSINTQGD
+489 SSGANITEFTN
-498 ISLRDNDKIKIGD
+498 
-511 GPDLEIYHNGTDSY
+511 
-525 IDDVGTGSIFI
+525 
-536 RSGTTYFQNAGGTK
+536 NAGYVTADQVGSTYNFRIGADDS
-550 TSIQTNAGA
+550 TMRTINAGEDVKVLGGTA
-559 GQTLYF
+559 I
-565 NNSPKFETTV
+565 TTASDAEGNITITGV
-575 DGISVTGNVA
+575 AQDFAWGSVTGTPTTLTGYGITDAYTQAQVDAKVA
-585 ASVKIIAPSIEGDL
+585 AVLD
-599 TGSVFADNSTLLV
+599 
-612 DGVGG
+612 
-617 IIPSANVSGTEATN
+617 
-631 WNTAYSWGDHSTQGY
+631 
-646 ASTSYV
+646 
-652 DTEVAGIVNSAPEQ
+652 SAPEQ
-666 LNTLNEL
+666 LDTLNEL
-673 SAALNNDGNFATT
+673 AAALNDDANFGTT
-686 ITNRFT
+686 VTNRFT

-753 NVSELV
+753 NVSELA

-765 QKLYV
+765 SQLFV

-808 GNEAITLFGDVTGTG
+808 GNETITLFGDVTGTG

-838 GTYNRVTVDTKGIVQ
+838 GTYNRVTVDTKGVVQ

-905 IGANGVTVTAAQ
+905 IGTNGVTVTAAQ

-934 SDNISVLTNDSGY
+934 GDNISVLTNDTGY

>member
-36 IGGPGVNFTVDPNS
+36 IGGPGVNFTVDSNS

-81 IVQGGENLGILGDGG
+81 IVQGGENLGILGDSG

-114 DLSQYNNSTSAFITD
+114 DLSQYNNATSAFITD
-129 VSGDNLGTLADV
+129 VSGDSFGTLQDV
-141 NLTSIT
+141 NITSIA

-152 QYDSGTGAWINQTIT
+152 QYDTGTGAWINQTIT

-172 GVATSGAYGDLTG
+172 AVATSGGYGDLTG
-185 RPSITFDGDMS
+185 RPNITFDGDMS

-204 ANASTITLTLDNVN
+204 ANASTVTLTLDTVN

-241 AYATVATSGDYAD
+241 AFATVATSGDYAD
-254 LINKPSLAGTYKWN
+254 LTNKPSLAGTYKWN
-268 IADDASASYEVS
+268 IADDASASYQVT
-280 TDSTIQ
+280 TDTTIQ
-286 ISGANSIS
+286 VLGANSIS
-294 TSVNTGT
+294 TSVDTGT

-329 LVNKSGNISQWTNNV
+329 LVNKSGNITQWTNNA

-370 KAGEGFKILGGTNIT
+370 NAGEGFKILGGTNIT

-409 TAGNTGSGSIGV
+409 TAGNTGTGSIGV

-469 GVSGSIPASVVSG
+469 GVSGSIPYSVLSGAPTTVSSF
-482 TISNALT
+482 TNDSNFV
-489 PSSINTQGD
+489 SSGANITEFTN
-498 ISLRDNDKIKIGD
+498 
-511 GPDLEIYHNGTDSY
+511 
-525 IDDVGTGSIFI
+525 
-536 RSGTTYFQNAGGTK
+536 NAGYVTADQVGSTYNFRIGADDS
-550 TSIQTNAGA
+550 TMRTINAGEDVKVLGGTA
-559 GQTLYF
+559 I
-565 NNSPKFETTV
+565 TTASDAEGNITITGV
-575 DGISVTGNVA
+575 AQDFTWGSVTGTPTTLTGYGITDAYTQAQVDAKVA
-585 ASVKIIAPSIEGDL
+585 AVLD
-599 TGSVFADNSTLLV
+599 
-612 DGVGG
+612 
-617 IIPSANVSGTEATN
+617 
-631 WNTAYSWGDHSTQGY
+631 
-646 ASTSYV
+646 
-652 DTEVAGIVNSAPEQ
+652 SAPEQ

-673 SAALNNDGNFATT
+673 AAALNDDANFGTT
-686 ITNRFT
+686 VTNRFT

-732 GNITVNFV
+732 GNVTVNFV
-740 NPGYITA
+740 NPGYITS

-753 NVSELV
+753 NVSELA

-765 QKLYV
+765 SQLFV

-808 GNEAITLFGDVTGTG
+808 GNETITLFGDVTGTG
-823 TTSINVSLADSPVAP
+823 TTSINVSLADSPIAP
-838 GTYNRVTVDTKGIVQ
+838 GTYNRITFDTKGIAQ
-853 SATLVDYMTDGDN
+853 SGTLVDYLTDGSN
-866 ISRLTND
+866 VSRLTND

-905 IGANGVTVTAAQ
+905 LGTNGVTVTAAQ

-947 YKAGDSMLGNFTG
+947 YKAGDSIIGNFTG
-960 SVFSDNSTLVLDGLT
+960 SVFSDNSTLVVDGLT

-999 TMIIDGGTGKV
+999 TMIIDGGTGKI

-1056 GKLQTSN
+1056 GKLQTAN
-1063 GQTLPAGDIRI
+1063 GQALPSGDIRV

-1079 CKDLTD
+1079 CADLTD

-1092 PIMLYNVS
+1092 PIMLFNVS

-1105 VTVHAQINEGNSFFT
+1105 VTVHAQIEESNSFFT

-1135 SDISD
+1135 SDISN

>member
-36 IGGPGVNFTVDPNS
+36 IGGPGVNFTVDSNS

-81 IVQGGENLGILGDGG
+81 IVQGGENLGILGDSG

-114 DLSQYNNSTSAFITD
+114 DLSQYNNATSAFITD

-141 NLTSIT
+141 NITSIA

-152 QYDSGTGAWINQTIT
+152 QYDTGTGAWINQTIT

-172 GVATSGAYGDLTG
+172 AVATSGGYGDLTG
-185 RPSITFDGDMS
+185 RPNITFDGDMS

-204 ANASTITLTLDNVN
+204 ANASTVTLTLDTVN

-229 NAKGLVTSAVNT
+229 NAKGLVTGAVNT
-241 AYATVATSGDYAD
+241 AFATVATSGDYAD
-254 LINKPSLAGTYKWN
+254 LTNTPSLAGTYKWN
-268 IADDASASYEVS
+268 IADDASASYQVS

-286 ISGANSIS
+286 ILGANSIS

-329 LVNKSGNISQWTNNV
+329 LVNKSGNITQWTNNA

-370 KAGEGFKILGGTNIT
+370 NAGEGFKILGGTNIT

-409 TAGNTGSGSIGV
+409 TAGNTGTGSIGV

-430 TGQIKVDAAAF
+430 TGQIKVDAAGF

-469 GVSGSIPASVVSG
+469 GVSGSIPYSVLSGAPTTVSSF
-482 TISNALT
+482 TNDSNFV
-489 PSSINTQGD
+489 SSGANITEFTN
-498 ISLRDNDKIKIGD
+498 
-511 GPDLEIYHNGTDSY
+511 
-525 IDDVGTGSIFI
+525 
-536 RSGTTYFQNAGGTK
+536 NAGYVTAAQVGSTYNFRIGADDSTMRTIDAGEDVKVLGGTA
-550 TSIQTNAGA
+550 I
-559 GQTLYF
+559 
-565 NNSPKFETTV
+565 TTASDAEGNITITGV
-575 DGISVTGNVA
+575 AQDFTWGSVTGTPTTLTGYGITDAYTQAQVDVKVA
-585 ASVKIIAPSIEGDL
+585 AVLD
-599 TGSVFADNSTLLV
+599 
-612 DGVGG
+612 
-617 IIPSANVSGTEATN
+617 
-631 WNTAYSWGDHSTQGY
+631 
-646 ASTSYV
+646 
-652 DTEVAGIVNSAPEQ
+652 SAPEQ

-673 SAALNNDGNFATT
+673 AAALNDDGNFATT
-686 ITNRFT
+686 VTSRFT

-740 NPGYITA
+740 NPGYITS
-747 GLETGD
+747 GLETGN

-759 NDAGYI
+759 NDANYI
-765 QKLYV
+765 SQLFV

-792 NITTTTDAEG
+792 NITTTTDTEG

-808 GNEAITLFGDVTGTG
+808 GNETITLFGDVTGTG
-823 TTSINVSLADSPVAP
+823 TTSINVSLADSPIAP
-838 GTYNRVTVDTKGIVQ
+838 GTYNRITFDTKGVAQ
-853 SATLVDYMTDGDN
+853 SGTLVDYLTDGSN

-905 IGANGVTVTAAQ
+905 VGTNGVTITAAQ

-934 SDNISVLTNDSGY
+934 GNNISVLTNDSGY
-947 YKAGDSMLGNFTG
+947 YKAGDSILGNFTG

-975 GQLHGTLNGTLKGDV
+975 GQLHGTLNGILKGDV

-1063 GQTLPAGDIRI
+1063 GQALPSGDIRI

-1079 CKDLTD
+1079 CADLTD

-1105 VTVHAQINEGNSFFT
+1105 VTVHAQIEESNSFFT

-1135 SDISD
+1135 SDISN

>member
-36 IGGPGVNFTVDPNS
+36 IGGPGVNFTVDSNS

-81 IVQGGENLGILGDGG
+81 IVQGGENLGILGDSG

-114 DLSQYNNSTSAFITD
+114 DLSQYNNATSAFITD
-129 VSGDNLGTLADV
+129 VSGDDLGTLQNV
-141 NLTSIT
+141 NITSIA

-152 QYDSGTGAWINQTIT
+152 QYDTSIGAWINQTIT

-172 GVATSGAYGDLTG
+172 AVATSGGYGDLTG
-185 RPSITFDGDMS
+185 RPNITFDGDMS
-196 GNTGGAIA
+196 GDTGGAIA
-204 ANASTITLTLDNVN
+204 ANASTVTLTLDTVN

-229 NAKGLVTSAVNT
+229 NAKGLVTGAVNT
-241 AYATVATSGDYAD
+241 AFATVATSGDYAD
-254 LINKPSLAGTYKWN
+254 LTNTPSLAGTYKWN
-268 IADDASASYEVS
+268 IADDASASYQVS

-286 ISGANSIS
+286 ILGANSIS

-329 LVNKSGNISQWTNNV
+329 LVNKSGNITQWTNNA

-370 KAGEGFKILGGTNIT
+370 NAGEGFKILGGTNIT

-409 TAGNTGSGSIGV
+409 TAGNTGTGSIGV

-430 TGQIKVDAAAF
+430 TGQIKVDAAGF

-469 GVSGSIPASVVSG
+469 GVSGSIPYSVLSGAPTTVSSF
-482 TISNALT
+482 TNDSNFV
-489 PSSINTQGD
+489 SSGANITEFTN
-498 ISLRDNDKIKIGD
+498 
-511 GPDLEIYHNGTDSY
+511 
-525 IDDVGTGSIFI
+525 
-536 RSGTTYFQNAGGTK
+536 NAGYVTAAQVGSTYNFRIGADDSTMRTIDAGEDVKVLGGTA
-550 TSIQTNAGA
+550 I
-559 GQTLYF
+559 
-565 NNSPKFETTV
+565 TTASDAEGNITITGV
-575 DGISVTGNVA
+575 AQDFTWGSVTGTPTTLTGYGITDAYTQAQVDVKVA
-585 ASVKIIAPSIEGDL
+585 AVLD
-599 TGSVFADNSTLLV
+599 
-612 DGVGG
+612 
-617 IIPSANVSGTEATN
+617 
-631 WNTAYSWGDHSTQGY
+631 
-646 ASTSYV
+646 
-652 DTEVAGIVNSAPEQ
+652 SAPEQ

-673 SAALNNDGNFATT
+673 AAALNDDGNFATT
-686 ITNRFT
+686 VTSRFT

-740 NPGYITA
+740 NPGYITS
-747 GLETGD
+747 GLETGN

-759 NDAGYI
+759 NDANYI
-765 QKLYV
+765 SQLFV

-792 NITTTTDAEG
+792 NITTTTDTEG

-808 GNEAITLFGDVTGTG
+808 GNETITLFGDVTGTG
-823 TTSINVSLADSPVAP
+823 TTSINVSLADSPIAP
-838 GTYNRVTVDTKGIVQ
+838 GTYNRITFDTKGVAQ
-853 SATLVDYMTDGDN
+853 SGTLVDYLTDGSN

-905 IGANGVTVTAAQ
+905 VGTNGVTITAAQ

-934 SDNISVLTNDSGY
+934 GNNISVLTNDSGY
-947 YKAGDSMLGNFTG
+947 YKAGDSILGNFTG

-975 GQLHGTLNGTLKGDV
+975 GQLHGTLNGILKGDV

-1063 GQTLPAGDIRI
+1063 GQALPSGDIRI

-1079 CKDLTD
+1079 CADLTD

-1105 VTVHAQINEGNSFFT
+1105 VTVHAQIEESNSFFT

-1135 SDISD
+1135 SDISN

>member
-114 DLSQYNNSTSAFITD
+114 DLSQYNNATSAFITD
-129 VSGDNLGTLADV
+129 VSGDDLGTLQNV
-141 NLTSIT
+141 NITSVA

-172 GVATSGAYGDLTG
+172 AVATSGGYGDLTG
-185 RPSITFDGDMS
+185 RPNITFDGDMS

-204 ANASTITLTLDNVN
+204 ANASTVTLTLDNVN

-241 AYATVATSGDYAD
+241 AFATVATSGDYAD

-268 IADDASASYEVS
+268 IADDASASYEVT
-280 TDSTIQ
+280 TDSTLQ
-286 ISGANSIS
+286 FLGANSIS

-469 GVSGSIPASVVSG
+469 GVSGSIPYSVLSGAPTTVSSF
-482 TISNALT
+482 TNDSNFV
-489 PSSINTQGD
+489 SSGANITEFTN
-498 ISLRDNDKIKIGD
+498 
-511 GPDLEIYHNGTDSY
+511 
-525 IDDVGTGSIFI
+525 
-536 RSGTTYFQNAGGTK
+536 NAGYVTAAEVGSTYNFRIGADDS
-550 TSIQTNAGA
+550 TMRTINAGEDVKILGGTA
-559 GQTLYF
+559 I
-565 NNSPKFETTV
+565 TTASDAEGNITITGV
-575 DGISVTGNVA
+575 AQDFTWGSVTGTPTTLTGYGITDAYTQAQVDVKVA
-585 ASVKIIAPSIEGDL
+585 AVLD
-599 TGSVFADNSTLLV
+599 
-612 DGVGG
+612 
-617 IIPSANVSGTEATN
+617 
-631 WNTAYSWGDHSTQGY
+631 
-646 ASTSYV
+646 
-652 DTEVAGIVNSAPEQ
+652 SAPEQ

-673 SAALNNDGNFATT
+673 AAALNDDANFATT

-692 SIENNLF
+692 TIENNLF

-740 NPGYITA
+740 NPGYITS
-747 GLETGD
+747 GLQTGD

-808 GNEAITLFGDVTGTG
+808 GNETITLFGDVTGSG

-838 GTYNRVTVDTKGIVQ
+838 GTYNRVTVDTKGVVQ

-934 SDNISVLTNDSGY
+934 GDNISVLTNDTGY

-1010 ATAQL
+1010 ATTQL

-1056 GKLQTSN
+1056 GKLQTAN
-1063 GQTLPAGDIRI
+1063 GQALPSGDIRI

>member
-36 IGGPGVNFTVDPNS
+36 IGGPGVNFTVDSNS

-81 IVQGGENLGILGDGG
+81 IVQGGENLGILGDSG

-114 DLSQYNNSTSAFITD
+114 DLSQYNNATSAFITD

-141 NLTSIT
+141 NITSIA

-152 QYDSGTGAWINQTIT
+152 QYDTGTGAWINQTIT

-172 GVATSGAYGDLTG
+172 AVATSGGYGDLTG
-185 RPSITFDGDMS
+185 RPNITFDGDMS

-204 ANASTITLTLDNVN
+204 ANASTVTLTLDTVN

-229 NAKGLVTSAVNT
+229 NAKGLVTGAVNT
-241 AYATVATSGDYAD
+241 AFATVATSGDYAD
-254 LINKPSLAGTYKWN
+254 LTNTPSLAGTYKWN
-268 IADDASASYEVS
+268 IADDASASYQVS

-286 ISGANSIS
+286 ILGANSIS

-329 LVNKSGNISQWTNNV
+329 LVNKSGNITQWTNNA

-370 KAGEGFKILGGTNIT
+370 NAGEGFKILGGTNIT

-409 TAGNTGSGSIGV
+409 TAGNTGTGSIGV

-430 TGQIKVDAAAF
+430 TGQIKVDAAGF

-469 GVSGSIPASVVSG
+469 GVSGSIPYSVLSGAPTTVSSF
-482 TISNALT
+482 TNDSNFV
-489 PSSINTQGD
+489 SSGANITEFTN
-498 ISLRDNDKIKIGD
+498 
-511 GPDLEIYHNGTDSY
+511 
-525 IDDVGTGSIFI
+525 
-536 RSGTTYFQNAGGTK
+536 NAGYVTAAQVGSTYNFRIGADDS
-550 TSIQTNAGA
+550 TMRTINAGEDVKVLGGTA
-559 GQTLYF
+559 I
-565 NNSPKFETTV
+565 TTASDAEGNITITGV
-575 DGISVTGNVA
+575 AQDFTWGSVTGTPTTLTGYGITDAYTQAQVDVKVA
-585 ASVKIIAPSIEGDL
+585 AVLD
-599 TGSVFADNSTLLV
+599 
-612 DGVGG
+612 
-617 IIPSANVSGTEATN
+617 
-631 WNTAYSWGDHSTQGY
+631 
-646 ASTSYV
+646 
-652 DTEVAGIVNSAPEQ
+652 SAPEQ

-673 SAALNNDGNFATT
+673 AAALNDDGNFATT
-686 ITNRFT
+686 VTSRFT

-740 NPGYITA
+740 NPGYITS
-747 GLETGD
+747 GLETGN

-759 NDAGYI
+759 NDANYI
-765 QKLYV
+765 SQLFV

-808 GNEAITLFGDVTGTG
+808 GNETITLFGDVTGTG
-823 TTSINVSLADSPVAP
+823 TTSINVSLADSPIAP
-838 GTYNRVTVDTKGIVQ
+838 GTYNRITFDTKGVAQ
-853 SATLVDYMTDGDN
+853 SGTLVDYLTDGSN

-905 IGANGVTVTAAQ
+905 VGTNGVTITAAQ

-934 SDNISVLTNDSGY
+934 GNNISVLTNDSGY
-947 YKAGDSMLGNFTG
+947 YKAGDSILGNFTG

-975 GQLHGTLNGTLKGDV
+975 GQLHGTLNGILLK
-990 RGSVFADDS
+990 
-999 TMIIDGGTGKV
+999 
-1010 ATAQL
+1010 
-1015 DTYAEGL
+1015 
-1022 HDYTITGSSSGSLTT
+1022 
-1037 TTGFQKMSYTKI
+1037 
-1049 GNRCFIS
+1049 
-1056 GKLQTSN
+1056 
-1063 GQTLPAGDIRI
+1063 
-1074 SLPFA
+1074 
-1079 CKDLTD
+1079 
-1085 QGGQTGF
+1085 
-1092 PIMLYNVS
+1092 
-1100 GFSGG
+1100 
-1105 VTVHAQINEGNSFFT
+1105 VT
-1120 IVTVDANGTDSTQSF
+1120 
-1135 SDISD
+1135 
-1140 SGMEILI
+1140 
-1147 NGHYPV
+1147 

>member
-114 DLSQYNNSTSAFITD
+114 DLSQYNNATSAFITD
-129 VSGDNLGTLADV
+129 VSGDDLGTLQNV
-141 NLTSIT
+141 NITSVA

-172 GVATSGAYGDLTG
+172 AVATSGGYGDLTG
-185 RPSITFDGDMS
+185 RPNITFDGDMS

-204 ANASTITLTLDNVN
+204 ANASTVTLTLDNVN

-241 AYATVATSGDYAD
+241 AFATVATSGDYAD
-254 LINKPSLAGTYKWN
+254 LTNKPSLAGTYKWN
-268 IADDASASYEVS
+268 IADDASASYEVT
-280 TDSTIQ
+280 TDSTLQ
-286 ISGANSIS
+286 FLGANSIS

-329 LVNKSGNISQWTNNV
+329 LVNKSGNITQWTNNA

-370 KAGEGFKILGGTNIT
+370 NAGEGFKILGGTNIT

-409 TAGNTGSGSIGV
+409 TAGNTGTGSISV

-469 GVSGSIPASVVSG
+469 GVSGSIPYSVLSGAPTTVSSF
-482 TISNALT
+482 TNDSNFV
-489 PSSINTQGD
+489 SSGANITEFTN
-498 ISLRDNDKIKIGD
+498 
-511 GPDLEIYHNGTDSY
+511 
-525 IDDVGTGSIFI
+525 
-536 RSGTTYFQNAGGTK
+536 NAGYVTAAEVGSTYNFRIGADDS
-550 TSIQTNAGA
+550 TMRTINAGEDVKILGGTA
-559 GQTLYF
+559 I
-565 NNSPKFETTV
+565 TTASDAEGNITITGV
-575 DGISVTGNVA
+575 AQDFTWGSVTGTPTTLTGYGITDAYTQAQVDVKVA
-585 ASVKIIAPSIEGDL
+585 AVLD
-599 TGSVFADNSTLLV
+599 
-612 DGVGG
+612 
-617 IIPSANVSGTEATN
+617 
-631 WNTAYSWGDHSTQGY
+631 
-646 ASTSYV
+646 
-652 DTEVAGIVNSAPEQ
+652 SAPEQ

-673 SAALNNDGNFATT
+673 AAALNDDANFATT

-692 SIENNLF
+692 TIENNLF

-740 NPGYITA
+740 NPGYITS

-808 GNEAITLFGDVTGTG
+808 GNETITLFGDVTGSG

-838 GTYNRVTVDTKGIVQ
+838 GTYNRVTVDTKGVVQ

-866 ISRLTND
+866 VSRLTND

-905 IGANGVTVTAAQ
+905 IGTNGVTVTAAQ

-1010 ATAQL
+1010 ATTQL

-1056 GKLQTSN
+1056 GKLQTAN
-1063 GQTLPAGDIRI
+1063 GQALPSGDIRI

>member
-36 IGGPGVNFTVDPNS
+36 IGGPGVNFTVDSNS

-81 IVQGGENLGILGDGG
+81 IVQGGENLGILGDSG

-114 DLSQYNNSTSAFITD
+114 DLSQYNNATSAFITD

-141 NLTSIT
+141 NITSIA

-152 QYDSGTGAWINQTIT
+152 QYDTGTGAWINQTIT

-172 GVATSGAYGDLTG
+172 AVATSGGYGDLTG
-185 RPSITFDGDMS
+185 RPNITFDGDMS

-204 ANASTITLTLDNVN
+204 ANASTVTLTLDTVN

-229 NAKGLVTSAVNT
+229 NAKGLVTGAVNT
-241 AYATVATSGDYAD
+241 AFATVATSGDYAD
-254 LINKPSLAGTYKWN
+254 LTNTPSLAGTYKWN
-268 IADDASASYEVS
+268 IADDASASYQVS

-286 ISGANSIS
+286 ILGANSIS

-329 LVNKSGNISQWTNNV
+329 LVNKSGNITQWTNNA

-370 KAGEGFKILGGTNIT
+370 NAGEGFKILGGTNIT

-409 TAGNTGSGSIGV
+409 TAGNTGTGSIGV
-421 GDTFTVLGT
+421 GDIFTVLGT
-430 TGQIKVDAAAF
+430 TGQIKVDAAGF

-469 GVSGSIPASVVSG
+469 GVSGSIPYSVLSGAPTTVSSF
-482 TISNALT
+482 TNDSNFV
-489 PSSINTQGD
+489 SSGANITEFTN
-498 ISLRDNDKIKIGD
+498 
-511 GPDLEIYHNGTDSY
+511 
-525 IDDVGTGSIFI
+525 
-536 RSGTTYFQNAGGTK
+536 NAGYVTAAQVGSTYNFRIGADDSTMRTIDAGEDVKVLGGTA
-550 TSIQTNAGA
+550 I
-559 GQTLYF
+559 
-565 NNSPKFETTV
+565 TTASDAEGNITITGV
-575 DGISVTGNVA
+575 AQDFTWGSVTGTPTTLTGYGITDAYTQAQVDVKVA
-585 ASVKIIAPSIEGDL
+585 AVLD
-599 TGSVFADNSTLLV
+599 
-612 DGVGG
+612 
-617 IIPSANVSGTEATN
+617 
-631 WNTAYSWGDHSTQGY
+631 
-646 ASTSYV
+646 
-652 DTEVAGIVNSAPEQ
+652 SAPEQ

-673 SAALNNDGNFATT
+673 AAALNDDGNFATT
-686 ITNRFT
+686 VTSRFT

-740 NPGYITA
+740 NPGYITS
-747 GLETGD
+747 GLETGN

-759 NDAGYI
+759 NDANYI
-765 QKLYV
+765 SQLFV

-808 GNEAITLFGDVTGTG
+808 GNETITLFGDVTGTG
-823 TTSINVSLADSPVAP
+823 TTSINVSLADSPIAP
-838 GTYNRVTVDTKGIVQ
+838 GTYNRITFDTKGVAQ
-853 SATLVDYMTDGDN
+853 SGTLVDYLTDGSN

-905 IGANGVTVTAAQ
+905 VGTNGVTITAAQ

-934 SDNISVLTNDSGY
+934 GNNISVLTNDSGY
-947 YKAGDSMLGNFTG
+947 YKAGDSILGNFTG

-975 GQLHGTLNGTLKGDV
+975 GQLHGTLNGILKGDV

-1063 GQTLPAGDIRI
+1063 GQALPSGDIRI

-1079 CKDLTD
+1079 CADLTD

-1105 VTVHAQINEGNSFFT
+1105 VTVHAQIEESNSFFT

-1135 SDISD
+1135 SDISN

>member
-114 DLSQYNNSTSAFITD
+114 DLSQYNNATSAFITD

-141 NLTSIT
+141 NITSIT

-152 QYDSGTGAWINQTIT
+152 QYDTATGAWINQTIT

-204 ANASTITLTLDNVN
+204 ANASTVTLTLDTVN

-229 NAKGLVTSAVNT
+229 NAKGLVTSASNT

-268 IADDASASYEVS
+268 IADDASASYEVT

-286 ISGANSIS
+286 ILGANSVS

-301 GALTITGPAN
+301 GAVTITGPAN
-311 VSDLTN
+311 LSDLSNDLTLASFTN
-317 DTGFITASSSDT
+317 DKGYITAAEVPQTFSWR
-329 LVNKSGNISQWTNNV
+329 I
-344 GYVTLADIPNNFTLN
+344 
-359 VGADDSTMRDI
+359 GADDSTMRDVN
-370 KAGEGFKILGGTNIT
+370 AGEDVKILGAQNIT
-385 TASDAEGNI
+385 TSSDAEGNI
-394 TITGPTLTTYQQAIA
+394 TITGPDLSTYGQTLN
-409 TAGNTGSGSIGV
+409 TAGNTGTGSV
-421 GDTFTVLGT
+421 ALPSETLTVLGT

-469 GVSGSIPASVVSG
+469 GVSGTIPYGVLSGAPTNVSQFTNDSNYVASG
-482 TISNALT
+482 ANITEFTN
-489 PSSINTQGD
+489 
-498 ISLRDNDKIKIGD
+498 
-511 GPDLEIYHNGTDSY
+511 
-525 IDDVGTGSIFI
+525 
-536 RSGTTYFQNAGGTK
+536 NAGYVTASEIGATYNFRIGADDS
-550 TSIQTNAGA
+550 TMRTINAG
-559 GQTLYF
+559 
-565 NNSPKFETTV
+565 E
-575 DGISVTGNVA
+575 D
-585 ASVKIIAPSIEGDL
+585 VKIIGGTAITTASDAEGNITINGVAQDFAWGSI
-599 TGSVFADNSTLLV
+599 TGTPTTLSGYGITDAYTQAQV
-612 DGVGG
+612 D
-617 IIPSANVSGTEATN
+617 AK
-631 WNTAYSWGDHSTQGY
+631 
-646 ASTSYV
+646 
-652 DTEVAGIVNSAPEQ
+652 VAGVVDSAPEQ

-673 SAALNNDGNFATT
+673 AAALNDDANFGTVV
-686 ITNRFT
+686 TNRL
-692 SIENNLF
+692 SAIENNVF
-699 SIGADDSTM
+699 AIGADDSTL
-708 RVVKQSENI
+708 RTVKQGEGI

-747 GLETGD
+747 GLESGD
-753 NVSELV
+753 NVSELT

-765 QKLYV
+765 TLSDV
-770 TGDDSTVRTV
+770 RFNVAADDSTVRQV
-780 VKDETIKFAGTG
+780 NASETITFKGTG
-792 NITTTTDAEG
+792 STNVASDAEG
-802 NITIDG
+802 NITIDS
-808 GNEAITLFGDVTGTG
+808 GNETITLFGDVTGTG

-838 GTYNRVTVDTKGIVQ
+838 GTYNRVTVDTKGVVQ

-905 IGANGVTVTAAQ
+905 IGTNGVTVTAAQ

-934 SDNISVLTNDSGY
+934 GDNISVLTNDTGY

-1010 ATAQL
+1010 ATTQL

-1063 GQTLPAGDIRI
+1063 GQALPAGDIRI

-1079 CKDLTD
+1079 CADLTD

>member
-36 IGGPGVNFTVDPNS
+36 IGGPGVNFTVDSNS

-81 IVQGGENLGILGDGG
+81 IVQGGENLGILGDSG

-114 DLSQYNNSTSAFITD
+114 DLSQYNNATSAFITD
-129 VSGDNLGTLADV
+129 VSGDNLGTLTDV
-141 NLTSIT
+141 NITSIA

-152 QYDSGTGAWINQTIT
+152 QYDTGTGAWINQTIT

-172 GVATSGAYGDLTG
+172 AVATSGGYGDLTG
-185 RPSITFDGDMS
+185 RPNITFDGDMS

-204 ANASTITLTLDNVN
+204 ANASTVTLTLDTVN

-229 NAKGLVTSAVNT
+229 NAKGLVTGAVNT
-241 AYATVATSGDYAD
+241 AFATVATSGDYAD
-254 LINKPSLAGTYKWN
+254 LTNTPSLAGTYKWN
-268 IADDASASYEVS
+268 IADDASASYQVS

-286 ISGANSIS
+286 ILGANSIS

-329 LVNKSGNISQWTNNV
+329 LVNKSGNITQWTNNA

-370 KAGEGFKILGGTNIT
+370 NAGEGFKILGGTNIT

-409 TAGNTGSGSIGV
+409 TAGNTGTGSIGV

-430 TGQIKVDAAAF
+430 TGQIKVDAAGF

-469 GVSGSIPASVVSG
+469 GVSGSIPYSVLSGAPTTVSSF
-482 TISNALT
+482 TNDSNFV
-489 PSSINTQGD
+489 SSGANITEFTN
-498 ISLRDNDKIKIGD
+498 
-511 GPDLEIYHNGTDSY
+511 
-525 IDDVGTGSIFI
+525 
-536 RSGTTYFQNAGGTK
+536 NAGYVTAAQVGSTYNFRIGADDSTMRTIDAGEDVKVLGGTA
-550 TSIQTNAGA
+550 I
-559 GQTLYF
+559 
-565 NNSPKFETTV
+565 TTASDAEGNITITGV
-575 DGISVTGNVA
+575 AQDFTWGSVTGTPTTLTGYGITDAYTQAQVDVKVA
-585 ASVKIIAPSIEGDL
+585 AVLD
-599 TGSVFADNSTLLV
+599 
-612 DGVGG
+612 
-617 IIPSANVSGTEATN
+617 
-631 WNTAYSWGDHSTQGY
+631 
-646 ASTSYV
+646 
-652 DTEVAGIVNSAPEQ
+652 SAPEQ

-673 SAALNNDGNFATT
+673 AAALNDDGNFATT
-686 ITNRFT
+686 VTSRFT

-740 NPGYITA
+740 NPGYITS
-747 GLETGD
+747 GLETGN

-759 NDAGYI
+759 NDANYI
-765 QKLYV
+765 SQLFV

-808 GNEAITLFGDVTGTG
+808 GNETITLFGDVTGTG
-823 TTSINVSLADSPVAP
+823 TTSINVSLADSPIAP
-838 GTYNRVTVDTKGIVQ
+838 GTYNRITFDTKGVAQ
-853 SATLVDYMTDGDN
+853 SGTLVDYLTDGSN

-905 IGANGVTVTAAQ
+905 VGTNGVTITAAQ

-934 SDNISVLTNDSGY
+934 GNNISVLTNDSGY
-947 YKAGDSMLGNFTG
+947 YKAGDSILGNFTG

-975 GQLHGTLNGTLKGDV
+975 GQLHGTLNGILKGDV

-1063 GQTLPAGDIRI
+1063 GQALPSGDIRI

-1079 CKDLTD
+1079 CADLTD

-1105 VTVHAQINEGNSFFT
+1105 VTVHAQIEESNSFFT

-1135 SDISD
+1135 SDISN

>member
-36 IGGPGVNFTVDPNS
+36 IGGPGVNFTVDSNS

-81 IVQGGENLGILGDGG
+81 IVQGGENLGILGDSG

-114 DLSQYNNSTSAFITD
+114 DLSQYNNATSAFITD
-129 VSGDNLGTLADV
+129 VSGDNLGTLTDV
-141 NLTSIT
+141 NITSIA

-152 QYDSGTGAWINQTIT
+152 QYDTGTGAWINQTIT

-172 GVATSGAYGDLTG
+172 AVATSGGYGDLTG
-185 RPSITFDGDMS
+185 RPNITFDGDMS

-204 ANASTITLTLDNVN
+204 ANASTVTLTLDTIN

-241 AYATVATSGDYAD
+241 AFATVATSGDYAD
-254 LINKPSLAGTYKWN
+254 LTNRPSLAGTYKWN
-268 IADDASASYEVS
+268 IADDASASYQVS

-286 ISGANSIS
+286 ILGANSIS

-329 LVNKSGNISQWTNNV
+329 LVNKSGNITQWTNNA

-370 KAGEGFKILGGTNIT
+370 NAGEGFKILGGTNIT

-409 TAGNTGSGSIGV
+409 TAGNTGTGSIGV

-469 GVSGSIPASVVSG
+469 GVSGSIPYSVLSGAPTTVSSF
-482 TISNALT
+482 TNDSNFV
-489 PSSINTQGD
+489 SSGANITEFTN
-498 ISLRDNDKIKIGD
+498 
-511 GPDLEIYHNGTDSY
+511 
-525 IDDVGTGSIFI
+525 
-536 RSGTTYFQNAGGTK
+536 NAGYVTADQVGSTYNFRIGADDS
-550 TSIQTNAGA
+550 TMRTINAGEDVKVLGGTA
-559 GQTLYF
+559 I
-565 NNSPKFETTV
+565 TTASDAEGNITITGV
-575 DGISVTGNVA
+575 AQDFTWGSVTGTPTTLTGYGITDAYTQAQVDVKVA
-585 ASVKIIAPSIEGDL
+585 AVLD
-599 TGSVFADNSTLLV
+599 
-612 DGVGG
+612 
-617 IIPSANVSGTEATN
+617 
-631 WNTAYSWGDHSTQGY
+631 
-646 ASTSYV
+646 
-652 DTEVAGIVNSAPEQ
+652 SAPEQ

-673 SAALNNDGNFATT
+673 AAALNDDGNFATT
-686 ITNRFT
+686 VTSRFT

-699 SIGADDSTM
+699 SIGEDDSTM

-740 NPGYITA
+740 NPGYITS
-747 GLETGD
+747 GLETGN

-765 QKLYV
+765 SQLFV

-823 TTSINVSLADSPVAP
+823 TTSINVSLADSPIAP
-838 GTYNRVTVDTKGIVQ
+838 GTYNRITFDTKGIAQ
-853 SATLVDYMTDGDN
+853 SGTLVDYLTDGSN

-905 IGANGVTVTAAQ
+905 LGTNGVTVTAAQ

-947 YKAGDSMLGNFTG
+947 YKAGDSILGNFTG

-975 GQLHGTLNGTLKGDV
+975 GQLHGTLNGILKGDV

-1063 GQTLPAGDIRI
+1063 GQALPSGDIRI

-1079 CKDLTD
+1079 CADLTD

-1105 VTVHAQINEGNSFFT
+1105 VTVHAQIEESNSFFT

-1135 SDISD
+1135 SDISN

>member
-36 IGGPGVNFTVDPNS
+36 IGGPGVNFTVDSNS

-81 IVQGGENLGILGDGG
+81 IVQGGENLGILGDSG

-114 DLSQYNNSTSAFITD
+114 DLSQYNNATSAFITD
-129 VSGDNLGTLADV
+129 VSGDSFGTLQDV
-141 NLTSIT
+141 NITSIA

-152 QYDSGTGAWINQTIT
+152 QYDTGTGAWINQTIT

-172 GVATSGAYGDLTG
+172 AVATSGGYGDLTG
-185 RPSITFDGDMS
+185 RPNITFDGDMS

-204 ANASTITLTLDNVN
+204 ANASTVTLTLDNVN
-218 SNVGTFNTVTV
+218 TDIGSFNTVTV
-229 NAKGLVTSAVNT
+229 NAKGLVTSASNT
-241 AYATVATSGDYAD
+241 AFASVATSGDYGD
-254 LINKPSLAGTYKWN
+254 LINRPSLAGTYKWT
-268 IADDASASYEVS
+268 IADTASSSYIVE
-280 TDSTIQ
+280 TDTTIQ
-286 ISGANSIS
+286 F
-294 TSVNTGT
+294 T
-301 GALTITGPAN
+301 GASNITTALDTNSGELTITGPAN

-329 LVNKSGNISQWTNNV
+329 LVNKSGNITQWTNNA

-370 KAGEGFKILGGTNIT
+370 NAGEGFKILGGTNIT

-409 TAGNTGSGSIGV
+409 TAGNTGTGSISV

-441 ALSIS
+441 SLSIS

-469 GVSGSIPASVVSG
+469 GVSGSIPYSVLSGAPTTVSSF
-482 TISNALT
+482 TNDSNFV
-489 PSSINTQGD
+489 SSGANITEFTN
-498 ISLRDNDKIKIGD
+498 
-511 GPDLEIYHNGTDSY
+511 
-525 IDDVGTGSIFI
+525 
-536 RSGTTYFQNAGGTK
+536 NAGYVTADQVGSTYNFRIGADDS
-550 TSIQTNAGA
+550 TMRTINAGEDVKVLGGTA
-559 GQTLYF
+559 I
-565 NNSPKFETTV
+565 TTASDAEGNITITGV
-575 DGISVTGNVA
+575 AQDFTWGSVTGTPTTLTGYGITDAYTQAQVDAKVA
-585 ASVKIIAPSIEGDL
+585 AVLD
-599 TGSVFADNSTLLV
+599 
-612 DGVGG
+612 
-617 IIPSANVSGTEATN
+617 
-631 WNTAYSWGDHSTQGY
+631 
-646 ASTSYV
+646 
-652 DTEVAGIVNSAPEQ
+652 SAPEQ
-666 LNTLNEL
+666 LDTLNEL
-673 SAALNNDGNFATT
+673 AAALNDDANFGTT
-686 ITNRFT
+686 VTNRFT
-692 SIENNLF
+692 NIENNLF

-732 GNITVNFV
+732 GNVTVNFV
-740 NPGYITA
+740 NPGYITS

-753 NVSELV
+753 NVSELA

-765 QKLYV
+765 SQLFV

-792 NITTTTDAEG
+792 NITTTTDTEG

-808 GNEAITLFGDVTGTG
+808 GNETITLFGDVTGTG
-823 TTSINVSLADSPVAP
+823 TTSINVSLADSPIAP
-838 GTYNRVTVDTKGIVQ
+838 GTYNRITFDTKGIAQ
-853 SATLVDYMTDGDN
+853 SGTLVDYLTDGSN

-905 IGANGVTVTAAQ
+905 IGTNGVTVTAAQ

-947 YKAGDSMLGNFTG
+947 YKAGDSMVGNFTG
-960 SVFSDNSTLVLDGLT
+960 SVFSDNSTLVVDGLT

-1015 DTYAEGL
+1015 DTYVEGL

-1056 GKLQTSN
+1056 GKLQTAN
-1063 GQTLPAGDIRI
+1063 GQALPSGDIRV

-1079 CKDLTD
+1079 CADLTD

-1092 PIMLYNVS
+1092 PIMLFNVS

-1105 VTVHAQINEGNSFFT
+1105 VTVHAQIEESNSFFT

-1135 SDISD
+1135 SDISN

>member
-36 IGGPGVNFTVDPNS
+36 IGGPGVNFTVDSNS

-81 IVQGGENLGILGDGG
+81 IVQGGENLGILGDSG

-114 DLSQYNNSTSAFITD
+114 DLSQYNNATSAFITD

-141 NLTSIT
+141 NITSIA

-152 QYDSGTGAWINQTIT
+152 QYDTGTGAWINQTIT

-172 GVATSGAYGDLTG
+172 AVATSGGYGDLTG
-185 RPSITFDGDMS
+185 RPNITFDGDMS

-204 ANASTITLTLDNVN
+204 ANASTVTLTLDTVN

-229 NAKGLVTSAVNT
+229 NAKGLVTGAVNT
-241 AYATVATSGDYAD
+241 AFATVATSGDYAD
-254 LINKPSLAGTYKWN
+254 LTNTPSLAGTYKWN
-268 IADDASASYEVS
+268 IADDASASYQVS

-286 ISGANSIS
+286 ILGANSIS

-329 LVNKSGNISQWTNNV
+329 LVNKSGNITQWTNNA

-370 KAGEGFKILGGTNIT
+370 NAGEGFKILGGTNIT

-409 TAGNTGSGSIGV
+409 TAGNTGTGSIGV

-430 TGQIKVDAAAF
+430 TGQIKVDAAGF

-469 GVSGSIPASVVSG
+469 GVSGSIPYSVLSGAPTTVSSF
-482 TISNALT
+482 TNDSNFV
-489 PSSINTQGD
+489 SSGANITEFTN
-498 ISLRDNDKIKIGD
+498 
-511 GPDLEIYHNGTDSY
+511 
-525 IDDVGTGSIFI
+525 
-536 RSGTTYFQNAGGTK
+536 NAGYVTAAQVGSTYNFRIGADDSTMRTIDAGEDVKVLGGTA
-550 TSIQTNAGA
+550 I
-559 GQTLYF
+559 
-565 NNSPKFETTV
+565 TTASDAEGNITITGV
-575 DGISVTGNVA
+575 AQDFTWGSVTGTPTTLTGYGITDAYTQAQVDVKVA
-585 ASVKIIAPSIEGDL
+585 AVLD
-599 TGSVFADNSTLLV
+599 
-612 DGVGG
+612 
-617 IIPSANVSGTEATN
+617 
-631 WNTAYSWGDHSTQGY
+631 
-646 ASTSYV
+646 
-652 DTEVAGIVNSAPEQ
+652 SAPEQ

-673 SAALNNDGNFATT
+673 AAALNDDGNFATT
-686 ITNRFT
+686 VTSRFT

-740 NPGYITA
+740 NPGYITS
-747 GLETGD
+747 GLETGN

-759 NDAGYI
+759 NDANYI
-765 QKLYV
+765 SQLFV

-808 GNEAITLFGDVTGTG
+808 GNETITLFGDVTGTG
-823 TTSINVSLADSPVAP
+823 TTSINVSLADSPIAP
-838 GTYNRVTVDTKGIVQ
+838 GTYNRITFDTKGVAQ
-853 SATLVDYMTDGDN
+853 SGTLVDYLTDGSN

-905 IGANGVTVTAAQ
+905 VGTNGVTITAAQ

-934 SDNISVLTNDSGY
+934 GNNISVLTNDSGY
-947 YKAGDSMLGNFTG
+947 YKAGDSILGNFTG

-975 GQLHGTLNGTLKGDV
+975 GQLHGTLNGILKGDV

-1063 GQTLPAGDIRI
+1063 GQALPSGDIRI

-1079 CKDLTD
+1079 CADLTD
-1085 QGGQTGF
+1085 QGGQTVF

-1105 VTVHAQINEGNSFFT
+1105 VTVHAQIEESNSFFT

-1135 SDISD
+1135 SDISN

>member
-81 IVQGGENLGILGDGG
+81 IVQGGENLGILGDGV

-108 TISANT
+108 TISADT
-114 DLSQYNNSTSAFITD
+114 DLSQYNNATSAFITN
-129 VSGDNLGTLADV
+129 VSGDNLGTLSDV
-141 NLTSIT
+141 NITSIA

-152 QYDSGTGAWINQTIT
+152 QYDTGTSTWINQTIT

-172 GVATSGAYGDLTG
+172 AVATSGGYGDLTG
-185 RPSITFDGDMS
+185 RPNVTFDGDMS

-204 ANASTITLTLDNVN
+204 ANASTVTLTLDNVN
-218 SNVGTFNTVTV
+218 SNIGTFNTVTV

-241 AYATVATSGDYAD
+241 AFATVATSGDYAD
-254 LINKPSLAGTYKWN
+254 LTNRPSLAGTYKWN
-268 IADDASASYEVS
+268 IADDASASYEVT
-280 TDSTIQ
+280 TDSTLQ
-286 ISGANSIS
+286 FLGTNSIS

-301 GALTITGPAN
+301 GALTIVGPAN

-329 LVNKSGNISQWTNNV
+329 LVNKSGNITQWTNNA

-370 KAGEGFKILGGTNIT
+370 NAGEGFKILGGTNIT
-385 TASDAEGNI
+385 TASDAEGTI

-409 TAGNTGSGSIGV
+409 TAGNTGTGSLNV
-421 GDTFTVLGT
+421 GETFTVLGT
-430 TGQIKVDAAAF
+430 TGQIKVDAAGF

-469 GVSGSIPASVVSG
+469 GVSGSIPYSVLNGAPTAVSSF
-482 TISNALT
+482 TNDSNFV
-489 PSSINTQGD
+489 SSGANITEFTN
-498 ISLRDNDKIKIGD
+498 
-511 GPDLEIYHNGTDSY
+511 
-525 IDDVGTGSIFI
+525 
-536 RSGTTYFQNAGGTK
+536 NAGYVTADQVGSTYNFRIGADDS
-550 TSIQTNAGA
+550 TMRTINAGEDVKVLGGTA
-559 GQTLYF
+559 I
-565 NNSPKFETTV
+565 TTAS
-575 DGISVTGNVA
+575 DAEGNITITGIAQDFTWSSVTGTPTTLTGYGITDAYTQAQIDAKVA
-585 ASVKIIAPSIEGDL
+585 AVLD
-599 TGSVFADNSTLLV
+599 
-612 DGVGG
+612 
-617 IIPSANVSGTEATN
+617 
-631 WNTAYSWGDHSTQGY
+631 
-646 ASTSYV
+646 
-652 DTEVAGIVNSAPEQ
+652 SAPEQ

-673 SAALNNDGNFATT
+673 AAALNDDGNFATT
-686 ITNRFT
+686 VTNRF
-692 SIENNLF
+692 SNIENNLF

-732 GNITVNFV
+732 GNVTVNFV

-765 QKLYV
+765 SQLFV

-792 NITTTTDAEG
+792 NITTSTDAEG

-808 GNEAITLFGDVTGTG
+808 GNETITLFGDVTGSG
-823 TTSINVSLADSPVAP
+823 TTSINVSLADSPISP
-838 GTYNRVTVDTKGIVQ
+838 GTYNRITVDTKGIAQ
-853 SATLVDYMTDGDN
+853 SGTLVDYLTDGSN

-873 AGYLTNEQAINFNIV
+873 SGYLTNEQAINFNIV

-905 IGANGVTVTAAQ
+905 IGTNGVTVIAAQ

-934 SDNISVLTNDSGY
+934 SDNISVLTNDTGY
-947 YKAGDSMLGNFTG
+947 YKAGDSIIGNFTG
-960 SVFSDNSTLVLDGLT
+960 SVFSDNSTLVVDGLT

-999 TMIIDGGTGKV
+999 TLIIDGGTGKV

-1056 GKLQTSN
+1056 GKLQTAN
-1063 GQTLPAGDIRI
+1063 GQSLPSGDIRV

-1079 CKDLTD
+1079 CADLTD

-1092 PIMLYNVS
+1092 PIMLFNVS

-1105 VTVHAQINEGNSFFT
+1105 VTVHAQIEESNSFFT

-1135 SDISD
+1135 SDISN

>member
-114 DLSQYNNSTSAFITD
+114 DLSQYNNATSAFITD
-129 VSGDNLGTLADV
+129 VSGDDLGTLQNV
-141 NLTSIT
+141 NITSVA

-172 GVATSGAYGDLTG
+172 AVATSGGYGDLTG
-185 RPSITFDGDMS
+185 RPNITFDGDMS

-204 ANASTITLTLDNVN
+204 ANASTVTLTLDNVN

-241 AYATVATSGDYAD
+241 AFATVATSGDYAD
-254 LINKPSLAGTYKWN
+254 LTNKPSLAGTYKWN
-268 IADDASASYEVS
+268 IADDASASYEVT
-280 TDSTIQ
+280 TDSTLQ
-286 ISGANSIS
+286 FLGANSIS

-329 LVNKSGNISQWTNNV
+329 LVNKSGNITQWTNNA

-370 KAGEGFKILGGTNIT
+370 NAGEGFKILGGTNIT

-409 TAGNTGSGSIGV
+409 TAGNTGTGSISV

-441 ALSIS
+441 TLSIS

-469 GVSGSIPASVVSG
+469 GVSGSIPYSVLSGAPTTVSSF
-482 TISNALT
+482 TNDSNFV
-489 PSSINTQGD
+489 SSGANITEFTN
-498 ISLRDNDKIKIGD
+498 
-511 GPDLEIYHNGTDSY
+511 
-525 IDDVGTGSIFI
+525 
-536 RSGTTYFQNAGGTK
+536 NAGYVTAAEVGSTYNFRIGADDS
-550 TSIQTNAGA
+550 TMRTINAGEDVKILGGTA
-559 GQTLYF
+559 I
-565 NNSPKFETTV
+565 TTASDAEGNITITGV
-575 DGISVTGNVA
+575 AQDFTWGSVTGTPTTLTGYGITDAYTQAQVDVKVA
-585 ASVKIIAPSIEGDL
+585 AVLD
-599 TGSVFADNSTLLV
+599 
-612 DGVGG
+612 
-617 IIPSANVSGTEATN
+617 
-631 WNTAYSWGDHSTQGY
+631 
-646 ASTSYV
+646 
-652 DTEVAGIVNSAPEQ
+652 SAPEQ

-673 SAALNNDGNFATT
+673 AAALNDDANFATT

-692 SIENNLF
+692 TIENNLF

-740 NPGYITA
+740 NPGYITS

-808 GNEAITLFGDVTGTG
+808 GNETITLFGDVTGSG

-838 GTYNRVTVDTKGIVQ
+838 GTYNRVTVDTKGVVQ

-866 ISRLTND
+866 VSRLTND

-905 IGANGVTVTAAQ
+905 LGTNGVTVTAAQ

-1010 ATAQL
+1010 ATTQL

-1056 GKLQTSN
+1056 GKLQTAN
-1063 GQTLPAGDIRI
+1063 GQALPSGDIRI

>member
-81 IVQGGENLGILGDGG
+81 IVQGGENLGILGDGA

-114 DLSQYNNSTSAFITD
+114 DLSQYNNATSAFITD
-129 VSGDNLGTLADV
+129 VSGDDLGTLQNV
-141 NLTSIT
+141 NITSIT

-152 QYDSGTGAWINQTIT
+152 QYDTGTGAWINQTIT

-204 ANASTITLTLDNVN
+204 ANASTVTLTLDTVN

-229 NAKGLVTSAVNT
+229 NAKGLVTSASNT
-241 AYATVATSGDYAD
+241 AYATVATSGNYAD

-268 IADDASASYEVS
+268 IADDASASYEVT

-286 ISGANSIS
+286 ILGTNTIS

-329 LVNKSGNISQWTNNV
+329 LVNKSGNITQWTNNA

-370 KAGEGFKILGGTNIT
+370 NAGEGFKILGGTNIT

-409 TAGNTGSGSIGV
+409 TAGNTGTGSIGV

-469 GVSGSIPASVVSG
+469 GVSGSIPYSVLSGAPTTVSSF
-482 TISNALT
+482 TNDSNFV
-489 PSSINTQGD
+489 SSGANITEFTN
-498 ISLRDNDKIKIGD
+498 
-511 GPDLEIYHNGTDSY
+511 
-525 IDDVGTGSIFI
+525 
-536 RSGTTYFQNAGGTK
+536 NAGYVTADQVGSTYNFRIGADDS
-550 TSIQTNAGA
+550 TMRTINAGEDVKVLGGTA
-559 GQTLYF
+559 I
-565 NNSPKFETTV
+565 TTASDAEGNITITGV
-575 DGISVTGNVA
+575 AQDFAWGSVTGTPTTLTGYGITDAYTQAQVDAKVA
-585 ASVKIIAPSIEGDL
+585 AVLD
-599 TGSVFADNSTLLV
+599 
-612 DGVGG
+612 
-617 IIPSANVSGTEATN
+617 
-631 WNTAYSWGDHSTQGY
+631 
-646 ASTSYV
+646 
-652 DTEVAGIVNSAPEQ
+652 SAPEQ
-666 LNTLNEL
+666 LDTLNEL
-673 SAALNNDGNFATT
+673 AAALNDDANFGTT
-686 ITNRFT
+686 VTNRFT

-753 NVSELV
+753 NVSELA

-765 QKLYV
+765 SQLFV

-808 GNEAITLFGDVTGTG
+808 GNETITLFGDVTGTG

-838 GTYNRVTVDTKGIVQ
+838 GTYNRVTVDTKGVVQ

-905 IGANGVTVTAAQ
+905 IGTNGVTVTAAQ

-934 SDNISVLTNDSGY
+934 GDNISVLTNDTGY

>member
-36 IGGPGVNFTVDPNS
+36 IGGPGVNFTVDSNS

-81 IVQGGENLGILGDGG
+81 IVQGGENLGILGDSG

-114 DLSQYNNSTSAFITD
+114 DLSQYNNATSAFITD

-141 NLTSIT
+141 NITSIA

-152 QYDSGTGAWINQTIT
+152 QYDTGTGAWINQTIT

-172 GVATSGAYGDLTG
+172 AVATSGGYGDLTG
-185 RPSITFDGDMS
+185 RPNITFDGDMS

-204 ANASTITLTLDNVN
+204 ANASTVTLTLDTVN

-229 NAKGLVTSAVNT
+229 NAKGLVTGAVNT
-241 AYATVATSGDYAD
+241 AFATVATSGDYAD
-254 LINKPSLAGTYKWN
+254 LTNTPSLAGTYKWN
-268 IADDASASYEVS
+268 IADDASASYQVS

-286 ISGANSIS
+286 ILGANSIS

-329 LVNKSGNISQWTNNV
+329 LVNKSGNITQWTNNA

-370 KAGEGFKILGGTNIT
+370 NAGEGFKILGGTNIT

-409 TAGNTGSGSIGV
+409 TAGNTGTGSIGV

-430 TGQIKVDAAAF
+430 TGQIKVDAAGF

-469 GVSGSIPASVVSG
+469 GVSGSIPYSVLSGAPTTVSSF
-482 TISNALT
+482 TNDSNFV
-489 PSSINTQGD
+489 SSGANITEFTN
-498 ISLRDNDKIKIGD
+498 
-511 GPDLEIYHNGTDSY
+511 
-525 IDDVGTGSIFI
+525 
-536 RSGTTYFQNAGGTK
+536 NAGYVTAAQVGSTYNFRIGADDSTMRTIDAGEDVKVLGGTA
-550 TSIQTNAGA
+550 I
-559 GQTLYF
+559 
-565 NNSPKFETTV
+565 TTASDAEGNITITGV
-575 DGISVTGNVA
+575 AQDFTWGSVTGTPTTLTGYGITDAYTQAQVDVKVA
-585 ASVKIIAPSIEGDL
+585 AVLD
-599 TGSVFADNSTLLV
+599 
-612 DGVGG
+612 
-617 IIPSANVSGTEATN
+617 
-631 WNTAYSWGDHSTQGY
+631 
-646 ASTSYV
+646 
-652 DTEVAGIVNSAPEQ
+652 SAPEQ

-673 SAALNNDGNFATT
+673 AAALNDDGNFATT
-686 ITNRFT
+686 VTSRFT

-740 NPGYITA
+740 NPGYITS
-747 GLETGD
+747 GLETGN

-759 NDAGYI
+759 NDANYI
-765 QKLYV
+765 SQLFV

-808 GNEAITLFGDVTGTG
+808 GNETITLFGDVTGTG
-823 TTSINVSLADSPVAP
+823 TTSINVSLADSPIAP
-838 GTYNRVTVDTKGIVQ
+838 GTYNRITFDTKGVAQ
-853 SATLVDYMTDGDN
+853 SGTLVDYLTDGSN

-905 IGANGVTVTAAQ
+905 VGTNGVTITAAQ

-934 SDNISVLTNDSGY
+934 GNNISVLTNDSGY
-947 YKAGDSMLGNFTG
+947 YKAGDSILGNFTG

-975 GQLHGTLNGTLKGDV
+975 GQLHGTLNGILKGDV

-999 TMIIDGGTGKV
+999 TMIIDGGTGEVV
-1010 ATAQL
+1010 AAHL

-1063 GQTLPAGDIRI
+1063 GQALPSGDIRI

-1079 CKDLTD
+1079 CADLTD

-1105 VTVHAQINEGNSFFT
+1105 VTVHAQIEESNSFFT

-1135 SDISD
+1135 SDISN

>member
-36 IGGPGVNFTVDPNS
+36 IGGPGVNFTVDSNS

-81 IVQGGENLGILGDGG
+81 IVQGGENLGILGDSG

-114 DLSQYNNSTSAFITD
+114 DLSQYNNATSAFITD
-129 VSGDNLGTLADV
+129 VSGDDLGTLQNV
-141 NLTSIT
+141 NITSIA

-152 QYDSGTGAWINQTIT
+152 QYDTNTGAWINQTIT

-172 GVATSGAYGDLTG
+172 AVATSGGYGDLTG
-185 RPSITFDGDMS
+185 RPNITFDGDMS

-204 ANASTITLTLDNVN
+204 ANASTVTLTLDTVN

-229 NAKGLVTSAVNT
+229 NAKGLVTGAVNT
-241 AYATVATSGDYAD
+241 AFATVATSGDYAD
-254 LINKPSLAGTYKWN
+254 LTNTPSLAGTYKWN
-268 IADDASASYEVS
+268 IADDASASYQVS

-286 ISGANSIS
+286 ILGANSIS

-329 LVNKSGNISQWTNNV
+329 LVNKSGNITQWTNNA

-370 KAGEGFKILGGTNIT
+370 NAGEGFKILGGTNIT

-409 TAGNTGSGSIGV
+409 TAGNTGTGSIGV

-430 TGQIKVDAAAF
+430 TGQIKVDAAGF

-469 GVSGSIPASVVSG
+469 GVSGSIPYSVLSGAPTTVSSF
-482 TISNALT
+482 TNDSNFV
-489 PSSINTQGD
+489 SSGANITEFTN
-498 ISLRDNDKIKIGD
+498 
-511 GPDLEIYHNGTDSY
+511 
-525 IDDVGTGSIFI
+525 
-536 RSGTTYFQNAGGTK
+536 NAGYVTAAQVGSTYNFRIGADDSTMRTIDAGEDVKVLGGTA
-550 TSIQTNAGA
+550 I
-559 GQTLYF
+559 
-565 NNSPKFETTV
+565 TTASDAEGNITITGV
-575 DGISVTGNVA
+575 AQDFTWGSVTGTPTTLTGYGITDAYTQAQVDVKVA
-585 ASVKIIAPSIEGDL
+585 AVLD
-599 TGSVFADNSTLLV
+599 
-612 DGVGG
+612 
-617 IIPSANVSGTEATN
+617 
-631 WNTAYSWGDHSTQGY
+631 
-646 ASTSYV
+646 
-652 DTEVAGIVNSAPEQ
+652 SAPEQ

-673 SAALNNDGNFATT
+673 AAALNDDGNFATT
-686 ITNRFT
+686 VTSRFT

-740 NPGYITA
+740 NPGYITS
-747 GLETGD
+747 GLETGN

-759 NDAGYI
+759 NDANYI
-765 QKLYV
+765 SQLFV

-808 GNEAITLFGDVTGTG
+808 GNETITLFGDVTGTG
-823 TTSINVSLADSPVAP
+823 TTSINVSLADSPIAP
-838 GTYNRVTVDTKGIVQ
+838 GTYNRITFDTKGVAQ
-853 SATLVDYMTDGDN
+853 SGTLVDYLTDGSN

-905 IGANGVTVTAAQ
+905 VGTNGVTITAAQ

-934 SDNISVLTNDSGY
+934 GNNISVLTNDSGY
-947 YKAGDSMLGNFTG
+947 YKAGDSILGNFTG

-975 GQLHGTLNGTLKGDV
+975 GQLHGTLNGILKGDV

-1063 GQTLPAGDIRI
+1063 GQALPSGDIRI

-1079 CKDLTD
+1079 CADLTD

-1105 VTVHAQINEGNSFFT
+1105 VTVHAQIEESNSFFT

-1135 SDISD
+1135 SDISN

>member
-14 FQKAGSSVG
+14 FQKGGSSVG

-36 IGGPGVNFTVDPNS
+36 IGGPGVNFTVDSNS

-114 DLSQYNNSTSAFITD
+114 DLSQYNNATSAFITD
-129 VSGDNLGTLADV
+129 VSGDDLGTLQNV
-141 NLTSIT
+141 NITSIA

-152 QYDSGTGAWINQTIT
+152 QYDTSTGAWINQTIT

-172 GVATSGAYGDLTG
+172 AVATSGGYGDLTG
-185 RPSITFDGDMS
+185 RPNITFDGDMS
-196 GNTGGAIA
+196 GDTGGAIA
-204 ANASTITLTLDNVN
+204 ANASTVTLTLDTVN

-241 AYATVATSGDYAD
+241 AFATVATSGDYAD
-254 LINKPSLAGTYKWN
+254 LTNKPSLAGTYKWN
-268 IADDASASYEVS
+268 IADDASASYQVT
-280 TDSTIQ
+280 TDTTIQ
-286 ISGANSIS
+286 VLGANSIS

-329 LVNKSGNISQWTNNV
+329 LVNKSGNITQWTNNA

-469 GVSGSIPASVVSG
+469 GVSGSIPYSVLSGAPTAVSSFTNDSNFVSSG
-482 TISNALT
+482 ANITEFTNNAGYVTADQVGSTYNFRIGADDSTMRTIS
-489 PSSINTQGD
+489 SG
-498 ISLRDNDKIKIGD
+498 
-511 GPDLEIYHNGTDSY
+511 E
-525 IDDVGTGSIFI
+525 DVKVI
-536 RSGTTYFQNAGGTK
+536 GGTA
-550 TSIQTNAGA
+550 I
-559 GQTLYF
+559 
-565 NNSPKFETTV
+565 TTASDAEGNITITGV
-575 DGISVTGNVA
+575 AQDFTWGSVTGTPTTLTGYGITDAYTQAQVDVKVA
-585 ASVKIIAPSIEGDL
+585 AVLD
-599 TGSVFADNSTLLV
+599 
-612 DGVGG
+612 
-617 IIPSANVSGTEATN
+617 
-631 WNTAYSWGDHSTQGY
+631 
-646 ASTSYV
+646 
-652 DTEVAGIVNSAPEQ
+652 SAPEQ

-673 SAALNNDGNFATT
+673 AAALNDDGNFATT
-686 ITNRFT
+686 VTNRFAN
-692 SIENNLF
+692 IENNLF

-740 NPGYITA
+740 NPGYITS

-759 NDAGYI
+759 NDANYI
-765 QKLYV
+765 SQLFV

-808 GNEAITLFGDVTGTG
+808 GNETITLFGDVTGTG
-823 TTSINVSLADSPVAP
+823 TTSINVTLADSPIAP
-838 GTYNRVTVDTKGIVQ
+838 GTYNRITFDTKGIAQ
-853 SATLVDYMTDGDN
+853 SGSLVDYLTDGSN

-905 IGANGVTVTAAQ
+905 LGTNGITVTAAQ

-947 YKAGDSMLGNFTG
+947 YKAGDSILGNFTG

-1063 GQTLPAGDIRI
+1063 GQALPSGDIRI

-1079 CKDLTD
+1079 CADLTD

-1105 VTVHAQINEGNSFFT
+1105 VTVHAQIEESNSFFT

-1135 SDISD
+1135 SDISN

>member
-36 IGGPGVNFTVDPNS
+36 IGGPGVNFTVDSNS

-81 IVQGGENLGILGDGG
+81 IVQGGENLGILGDGA

-114 DLSQYNNSTSAFITD
+114 DLSQYNNATSAFITD
-129 VSGDNLGTLADV
+129 VSGDNFGTLQDV
-141 NLTSIT
+141 NITSIA

-152 QYDSGTGAWINQTIT
+152 QYDTGTGAWINQTIT

-172 GVATSGAYGDLTG
+172 AVATSGGYGDLTG
-185 RPSITFDGDMS
+185 RPNVTFDGDMS

-204 ANASTITLTLDNVN
+204 ANASTVTLTLDTVN

-241 AYATVATSGDYAD
+241 AFATVATSGDYAD
-254 LINKPSLAGTYKWN
+254 LTNRPSLAGTYKWD
-268 IADDASASYEVS
+268 IADDASASYQVT
-280 TDSTIQ
+280 TDTTIQ
-286 ISGANSIS
+286 ILGANSIS

-329 LVNKSGNISQWTNNV
+329 LVNKSGNITQWTNNA

-370 KAGEGFKILGGTNIT
+370 NAGEGFKILGSTNIT

-394 TITGPTLTTYQQAIA
+394 TITGPTLTSYQQAIA
-409 TAGNTGSGSIGV
+409 TAGNTGTGSIGV

-469 GVSGSIPASVVSG
+469 GVSGSIPYSVLSGAPTTVSSF
-482 TISNALT
+482 TNDSNFV
-489 PSSINTQGD
+489 SSGANITEFTN
-498 ISLRDNDKIKIGD
+498 
-511 GPDLEIYHNGTDSY
+511 
-525 IDDVGTGSIFI
+525 
-536 RSGTTYFQNAGGTK
+536 NAGYVTADQVGSTYNFRIGADDS
-550 TSIQTNAGA
+550 TMRTINAGEDVKVLGGTA
-559 GQTLYF
+559 I
-565 NNSPKFETTV
+565 TTASDAEGNITITGV
-575 DGISVTGNVA
+575 AQDFTWGSVTGTPTTLTGYGITDAYTQAQVDVKVA
-585 ASVKIIAPSIEGDL
+585 AVLD
-599 TGSVFADNSTLLV
+599 
-612 DGVGG
+612 
-617 IIPSANVSGTEATN
+617 
-631 WNTAYSWGDHSTQGY
+631 
-646 ASTSYV
+646 
-652 DTEVAGIVNSAPEQ
+652 SAPEQ

-673 SAALNNDGNFATT
+673 AAALNDDGNFATT
-686 ITNRFT
+686 VTSRFT

-732 GNITVNFV
+732 GNVTVNFV
-740 NPGYITA
+740 NPGYITS

-753 NVSELV
+753 NVSELA

-765 QKLYV
+765 SQLFV

-823 TTSINVSLADSPVAP
+823 TTSINVSLADSPIAP
-838 GTYNRVTVDTKGIVQ
+838 GTYNRITFDTKGVAQ
-853 SATLVDYMTDGDN
+853 SGTLVDYLVDGSN

-905 IGANGVTVTAAQ
+905 LGTNGVTVTAAQ

-947 YKAGDSMLGNFTG
+947 YKAGDSILGNFTG

-1056 GKLQTSN
+1056 GKLQTAN
-1063 GQTLPAGDIRI
+1063 GQALPSGDIRV

-1079 CKDLTD
+1079 CADLTD

-1092 PIMLYNVS
+1092 PIMLFNVS

-1105 VTVHAQINEGNSFFT
+1105 VTVHAQIEESNSFFT

-1135 SDISD
+1135 SDISN

>member
-114 DLSQYNNSTSAFITD
+114 DLSQYNNATSAFITD
-129 VSGDNLGTLADV
+129 VSGDDLGTLQNV
-141 NLTSIT
+141 NITSVA

-172 GVATSGAYGDLTG
+172 AVATSGGYGDLTG
-185 RPSITFDGDMS
+185 RPNITFDGDMS

-204 ANASTITLTLDNVN
+204 ANASTVTLTLDNVN

-241 AYATVATSGDYAD
+241 AFATVATSGDYAD
-254 LINKPSLAGTYKWN
+254 LTNKPSLAGTYKWN
-268 IADDASASYEVS
+268 IADDASASYEVT
-280 TDSTIQ
+280 TDSTLQ
-286 ISGANSIS
+286 FLGANSIS

-329 LVNKSGNISQWTNNV
+329 LVNKSGNITQWTNNA

-370 KAGEGFKILGGTNIT
+370 NAGEGFKILGGTNIT

-409 TAGNTGSGSIGV
+409 TAGNTGTGSISV

-469 GVSGSIPASVVSG
+469 GVSGSIPYSVLSGAPTTVSSF
-482 TISNALT
+482 TNDSNFV
-489 PSSINTQGD
+489 SSGANITEFTN
-498 ISLRDNDKIKIGD
+498 
-511 GPDLEIYHNGTDSY
+511 
-525 IDDVGTGSIFI
+525 
-536 RSGTTYFQNAGGTK
+536 NAGYVTAAEVGSTYNFRIGADDS
-550 TSIQTNAGA
+550 TMRTINAGEDVKILGGTA
-559 GQTLYF
+559 I
-565 NNSPKFETTV
+565 TTASDAEGNITITGV
-575 DGISVTGNVA
+575 AQDFTWGSVTGTPTTLTGYGITDAYTQAQVDVKVA
-585 ASVKIIAPSIEGDL
+585 AVLD
-599 TGSVFADNSTLLV
+599 
-612 DGVGG
+612 
-617 IIPSANVSGTEATN
+617 
-631 WNTAYSWGDHSTQGY
+631 
-646 ASTSYV
+646 
-652 DTEVAGIVNSAPEQ
+652 SAPEQ

-673 SAALNNDGNFATT
+673 AAALNDDANFATT

-692 SIENNLF
+692 TIENNLF

-740 NPGYITA
+740 NPGYITS

-808 GNEAITLFGDVTGTG
+808 GNETITLFGDVTGSG

-838 GTYNRVTVDTKGIVQ
+838 GTYNRVTVDTKGVVQ

-866 ISRLTND
+866 VSRLTND

-905 IGANGVTVTAAQ
+905 LGTNGVTVTAAQ

-1010 ATAQL
+1010 ATTQL

-1056 GKLQTSN
+1056 GKLQTAN
-1063 GQTLPAGDIRI
+1063 GQALPSGDIRI

>member
-36 IGGPGVNFTVDPNS
+36 IGGPGVNFTVDSNS

-81 IVQGGENLGILGDGG
+81 IVQGGENLGILGDSG

-114 DLSQYNNSTSAFITD
+114 DLSQYNNATSAFITD

-141 NLTSIT
+141 NITSIA

-152 QYDSGTGAWINQTIT
+152 QYDTGTGAWINQTIT

-172 GVATSGAYGDLTG
+172 AVATSGGYGDLTG
-185 RPSITFDGDMS
+185 RPNITFDGDMS

-204 ANASTITLTLDNVN
+204 ANASTVTLTLDTVN

-229 NAKGLVTSAVNT
+229 NAKGLVTGAVNT
-241 AYATVATSGDYAD
+241 AFATVATSGDYAD
-254 LINKPSLAGTYKWN
+254 LTNTPSLAGTYKWN
-268 IADDASASYEVS
+268 IADDASASYQVS

-286 ISGANSIS
+286 ILGANSIS

-329 LVNKSGNISQWTNNV
+329 LVNKSGNITQWTNNA

-370 KAGEGFKILGGTNIT
+370 NAGEGFKILGGTNIT

-409 TAGNTGSGSIGV
+409 TAGNTGTGSIGV

-430 TGQIKVDAAAF
+430 TGQIKVDAAGF

-469 GVSGSIPASVVSG
+469 GVSGSIPYSVLSGAPTTVSSF
-482 TISNALT
+482 TNDSNFV
-489 PSSINTQGD
+489 SSGANITEFTN
-498 ISLRDNDKIKIGD
+498 
-511 GPDLEIYHNGTDSY
+511 
-525 IDDVGTGSIFI
+525 
-536 RSGTTYFQNAGGTK
+536 NAGYVTAAQVGSTYNFRIGADDSTMRTIDAGEDVKVLGGTA
-550 TSIQTNAGA
+550 I
-559 GQTLYF
+559 
-565 NNSPKFETTV
+565 TTASDAEGNITITGV
-575 DGISVTGNVA
+575 AQDFTWGSVTGTPTTLTGYGITDAYTQAQVDVKVA
-585 ASVKIIAPSIEGDL
+585 AVLD
-599 TGSVFADNSTLLV
+599 
-612 DGVGG
+612 
-617 IIPSANVSGTEATN
+617 
-631 WNTAYSWGDHSTQGY
+631 
-646 ASTSYV
+646 
-652 DTEVAGIVNSAPEQ
+652 SAPEQ

-673 SAALNNDGNFATT
+673 AAALNDDGNFATT
-686 ITNRFT
+686 VTSRFT

-740 NPGYITA
+740 NPGYITS
-747 GLETGD
+747 GLETGN

-759 NDAGYI
+759 NDANYI
-765 QKLYV
+765 SQLFV

-808 GNEAITLFGDVTGTG
+808 GNETITLFGDVTGTG
-823 TTSINVSLADSPVAP
+823 TTSINVSLADSPIAP
-838 GTYNRVTVDTKGIVQ
+838 GTYNRITFDTKGVAQ
-853 SATLVDYMTDGDN
+853 SGTLVDYLTDGSN

-905 IGANGVTVTAAQ
+905 VGTNGVTITAAQ

-934 SDNISVLTNDSGY
+934 GNNISVLTNDSGY
-947 YKAGDSMLGNFTG
+947 YKAGDSILGNFTG

-975 GQLHGTLNGTLKGDV
+975 GQLHGTLNGILKGDV

-1063 GQTLPAGDIRI
+1063 GQALPSGDIRI

-1079 CKDLTD
+1079 CADLTD

-1105 VTVHAQINEGNSFFT
+1105 VTVHAQIEESNSFFT

-1135 SDISD
+1135 SDISN

>member
-1 MSVKVIDSFRIMA
+1 MA

-36 IGGPGVNFTVDPNS
+36 IGGPGVNFTVDSNS

-81 IVQGGENLGILGDGG
+81 IVQGGENLGILGDSG

-114 DLSQYNNSTSAFITD
+114 DLSQYNNATSAFITD

-141 NLTSIT
+141 NITSIA

-152 QYDSGTGAWINQTIT
+152 QYDTGTGAWINQTIT

-172 GVATSGAYGDLTG
+172 AVATSGGYGDLTG
-185 RPSITFDGDMS
+185 RPNITFDGDMS

-204 ANASTITLTLDNVN
+204 ANASTVTLTLDTVN

-229 NAKGLVTSAVNT
+229 NAKGLVTGAVNT
-241 AYATVATSGDYAD
+241 AFATVATSGDYAD
-254 LINKPSLAGTYKWN
+254 LTNTPSLAGTYKWN
-268 IADDASASYEVS
+268 IADDASASYQVS

-286 ISGANSIS
+286 ILGANSIS

-329 LVNKSGNISQWTNNV
+329 LVNKSGNITQWTNNA

-370 KAGEGFKILGGTNIT
+370 NAGEGFKILGGTNIT

-409 TAGNTGSGSIGV
+409 TAGNTGTGSIGV

-430 TGQIKVDAAAF
+430 TGQIKVDAAGF

-469 GVSGSIPASVVSG
+469 GVSGSIPYSVLSGAPTTVSSF
-482 TISNALT
+482 TNDSNFV
-489 PSSINTQGD
+489 SSGANITEFTN
-498 ISLRDNDKIKIGD
+498 
-511 GPDLEIYHNGTDSY
+511 
-525 IDDVGTGSIFI
+525 
-536 RSGTTYFQNAGGTK
+536 NAGYVTAAQVGSTYNFRIGADDSTMRTIDAGEDVKVLGGTA
-550 TSIQTNAGA
+550 I
-559 GQTLYF
+559 
-565 NNSPKFETTV
+565 TTASDAEGNITITGV
-575 DGISVTGNVA
+575 AQDFTWGSVTGTPTTLTGYGITDAYTQAQVDVKVA
-585 ASVKIIAPSIEGDL
+585 AVLD
-599 TGSVFADNSTLLV
+599 
-612 DGVGG
+612 
-617 IIPSANVSGTEATN
+617 
-631 WNTAYSWGDHSTQGY
+631 
-646 ASTSYV
+646 
-652 DTEVAGIVNSAPEQ
+652 SAPEQ

-673 SAALNNDGNFATT
+673 AAALNDDGNFATT
-686 ITNRFT
+686 VTSRFT

-740 NPGYITA
+740 NPGYITS
-747 GLETGD
+747 GLETGN

-759 NDAGYI
+759 NDANYI
-765 QKLYV
+765 SQLFV

-792 NITTTTDAEG
+792 NITTTTDTEG

-808 GNEAITLFGDVTGTG
+808 GNETITLFGDVTGTG
-823 TTSINVSLADSPVAP
+823 TTSINVSLADSPIAP
-838 GTYNRVTVDTKGIVQ
+838 GTYNRITFDTKGVAQ
-853 SATLVDYMTDGDN
+853 SGTLVDYLTDGSN

-905 IGANGVTVTAAQ
+905 VGTNGVTITAAQ

-934 SDNISVLTNDSGY
+934 GNNISVLTNDSGY
-947 YKAGDSMLGNFTG
+947 YKAGDSILGNFTG

-975 GQLHGTLNGTLKGDV
+975 GQLHGTLNGILKGDV

-1063 GQTLPAGDIRI
+1063 GQALPSGDIRI

-1079 CKDLTD
+1079 CADLTD

-1105 VTVHAQINEGNSFFT
+1105 VTVHAQIEESNSFFT

-1135 SDISD
+1135 SDISN

>member
-114 DLSQYNNSTSAFITD
+114 DLSQYNNATSAFITD

-141 NLTSIT
+141 NITSIT

-152 QYDSGTGAWINQTIT
+152 QYDTATGAWINQTIT

-204 ANASTITLTLDNVN
+204 ANASTVTLTLDTVN

-229 NAKGLVTSAVNT
+229 NAKGLVTSASNT

-268 IADDASASYEVS
+268 IADDASASYEVT

-286 ISGANSIS
+286 ILGANTVS

-301 GALTITGPAN
+301 GAVTITGPAN
-311 VSDLTN
+311 LSDLSNDLTLASFTN
-317 DTGFITASSSDT
+317 DKGYITAAEVPQTFSWR
-329 LVNKSGNISQWTNNV
+329 I
-344 GYVTLADIPNNFTLN
+344 
-359 VGADDSTMRDI
+359 GADDSTMRDVN
-370 KAGEGFKILGGTNIT
+370 AGEDVKILGAQNIT
-385 TASDAEGNI
+385 TSSDAEGNI
-394 TITGPTLTTYQQAIA
+394 TITGPDLSTYGQTLN
-409 TAGNTGSGSIGV
+409 TAGNTGTGSV
-421 GDTFTVLGT
+421 ALPSETLTVLGT

-469 GVSGSIPASVVSG
+469 GVSGTIPYGVLSGAPTNVSQFTNDSNYVASG
-482 TISNALT
+482 ANITEFTN
-489 PSSINTQGD
+489 
-498 ISLRDNDKIKIGD
+498 
-511 GPDLEIYHNGTDSY
+511 
-525 IDDVGTGSIFI
+525 
-536 RSGTTYFQNAGGTK
+536 NAGYVTASEIGATYNFRIGADDS
-550 TSIQTNAGA
+550 TMRTINAG
-559 GQTLYF
+559 
-565 NNSPKFETTV
+565 E
-575 DGISVTGNVA
+575 D
-585 ASVKIIAPSIEGDL
+585 VKIIGGTAITTASDAEGNITINGVAQDFAWGSI
-599 TGSVFADNSTLLV
+599 TGTPTTLSGYGITDAYTQAQV
-612 DGVGG
+612 D
-617 IIPSANVSGTEATN
+617 AK
-631 WNTAYSWGDHSTQGY
+631 
-646 ASTSYV
+646 
-652 DTEVAGIVNSAPEQ
+652 VAGVVDSAPEQ

-673 SAALNNDGNFATT
+673 AAALNDDANFGTVV
-686 ITNRFT
+686 TNRL
-692 SIENNLF
+692 SAIENNVF
-699 SIGADDSTM
+699 AIGADDSTL
-708 RVVKQSENI
+708 RTVKQGEGI

-747 GLETGD
+747 GLESGD
-753 NVSELV
+753 NVSELT

-765 QKLYV
+765 TLSDV
-770 TGDDSTVRTV
+770 RFNVAADDSTVRQV
-780 VKDETIKFAGTG
+780 NASETITFKGTG
-792 NITTTTDAEG
+792 STNVASDAEG
-802 NITIDG
+802 NITIDS
-808 GNEAITLFGDVTGTG
+808 GNETITLFGDVTGTG

-838 GTYNRVTVDTKGIVQ
+838 GTYNRVTVDTKGVVQ

-905 IGANGVTVTAAQ
+905 IGTNGVTVTAAQ

-934 SDNISVLTNDSGY
+934 GDNISVLTNDTGY

-1010 ATAQL
+1010 ATTQL

-1063 GQTLPAGDIRI
+1063 GQALPAGDIRI

-1079 CKDLTD
+1079 CADLTD

>member
-36 IGGPGVNFTVDPNS
+36 IGGPGVNFTVDSNS

-81 IVQGGENLGILGDGG
+81 IVQGGENLGILGDSG

-114 DLSQYNNSTSAFITD
+114 DLSQYNNATSAFITD

-141 NLTSIT
+141 NITSIA

-152 QYDSGTGAWINQTIT
+152 QYDTGTGAWINQTIT

-172 GVATSGAYGDLTG
+172 AVATSGGYGDLTG
-185 RPSITFDGDMS
+185 RPNITFDGDMS

-204 ANASTITLTLDNVN
+204 ANASTVTLTLDTVN

-229 NAKGLVTSAVNT
+229 NAKGLVTGAVNT
-241 AYATVATSGDYAD
+241 AFATVATSGDYAD
-254 LINKPSLAGTYKWN
+254 LTNTPSLAGTYKWN
-268 IADDASASYEVS
+268 IADDASASYQVS

-286 ISGANSIS
+286 ILGANSIS

-329 LVNKSGNISQWTNNV
+329 LVNKSGNITQWTNNA

-370 KAGEGFKILGGTNIT
+370 NAGEGFKILGGTNIT

-409 TAGNTGSGSIGV
+409 TAGNTGTGSIGV

-430 TGQIKVDAAAF
+430 TGQIKVDAAGF

-469 GVSGSIPASVVSG
+469 GVSGSIPYSVLSGAPTTVSSF
-482 TISNALT
+482 TNDSNFV
-489 PSSINTQGD
+489 SSGANITEFTN
-498 ISLRDNDKIKIGD
+498 
-511 GPDLEIYHNGTDSY
+511 
-525 IDDVGTGSIFI
+525 
-536 RSGTTYFQNAGGTK
+536 NAGYVTAAQVGSTYNFRIGADDS
-550 TSIQTNAGA
+550 TMRTINAGEDVKVLGGTA
-559 GQTLYF
+559 I
-565 NNSPKFETTV
+565 TTASDAEGNITITGV
-575 DGISVTGNVA
+575 AQDFTWGSVTGTPTTLTGYGITDAYTQAQVDVKVA
-585 ASVKIIAPSIEGDL
+585 AVLD
-599 TGSVFADNSTLLV
+599 
-612 DGVGG
+612 
-617 IIPSANVSGTEATN
+617 
-631 WNTAYSWGDHSTQGY
+631 
-646 ASTSYV
+646 
-652 DTEVAGIVNSAPEQ
+652 SAPEQ

-673 SAALNNDGNFATT
+673 AAALNDDGNFATT
-686 ITNRFT
+686 VTSRFT

-740 NPGYITA
+740 NPGYITS
-747 GLETGD
+747 GLETGN

-759 NDAGYI
+759 NDANYI
-765 QKLYV
+765 SQLFV

-808 GNEAITLFGDVTGTG
+808 GNETITLFGDVTGTG
-823 TTSINVSLADSPVAP
+823 TTSINVSLADSPIAP
-838 GTYNRVTVDTKGIVQ
+838 GTYNRITFDTKGVAQ
-853 SATLVDYMTDGDN
+853 SGTLVDYLTDGSN

-905 IGANGVTVTAAQ
+905 VGTNGVTITAAQ

-934 SDNISVLTNDSGY
+934 GNNISVLTNDSGY
-947 YKAGDSMLGNFTG
+947 YKAGDSILGNFTG

-975 GQLHGTLNGTLKGDV
+975 GQLQGTLNGILKGDV

-1063 GQTLPAGDIRI
+1063 GQALPSGDIRI

-1079 CKDLTD
+1079 CADLTD

-1105 VTVHAQINEGNSFFT
+1105 VTVHAQIEESNSFFT

-1135 SDISD
+1135 SDISN

>member
-36 IGGPGVNFTVDPNS
+36 IGGPGVNFTVDSNS

-81 IVQGGENLGILGDGG
+81 IVQGGENLGILGDSG

-114 DLSQYNNSTSAFITD
+114 DLSQYNNATSAFITD
-129 VSGDNLGTLADV
+129 VSGDNLGTLTDV
-141 NLTSIT
+141 NITSIA

-152 QYDSGTGAWINQTIT
+152 QYDTGTGAWINQTIT

-172 GVATSGAYGDLTG
+172 AVATSGGYGDLTG
-185 RPSITFDGDMS
+185 RPNITFDGDMS

-204 ANASTITLTLDNVN
+204 ANASTVTLTLDTIN

-241 AYATVATSGDYAD
+241 AFATVATSGDYAD
-254 LINKPSLAGTYKWN
+254 LTNRPSLAGTYKWN
-268 IADDASASYEVS
+268 IADDASASYQVS

-286 ISGANSIS
+286 ILGANSIS

-329 LVNKSGNISQWTNNV
+329 LVNKSGNITQWTNNA

-370 KAGEGFKILGGTNIT
+370 NAGEGFKILGGTNIT

-409 TAGNTGSGSIGV
+409 TAGNTGTGSIGV

-469 GVSGSIPASVVSG
+469 GVSGSIPYSVLSGAPTTVSSF
-482 TISNALT
+482 TNDSNFV
-489 PSSINTQGD
+489 SSGANITEFTN
-498 ISLRDNDKIKIGD
+498 
-511 GPDLEIYHNGTDSY
+511 
-525 IDDVGTGSIFI
+525 
-536 RSGTTYFQNAGGTK
+536 NAGYVTADQVGSTYNFRIGADDS
-550 TSIQTNAGA
+550 TMRTINAGEDVKVLGGTA
-559 GQTLYF
+559 I
-565 NNSPKFETTV
+565 TTASDAEGNITITGV
-575 DGISVTGNVA
+575 AQDFTWGSVTGTPTTLTGYGITDAYTQAQVDVKVA
-585 ASVKIIAPSIEGDL
+585 AVLD
-599 TGSVFADNSTLLV
+599 
-612 DGVGG
+612 
-617 IIPSANVSGTEATN
+617 
-631 WNTAYSWGDHSTQGY
+631 
-646 ASTSYV
+646 
-652 DTEVAGIVNSAPEQ
+652 SAPEQ

-673 SAALNNDGNFATT
+673 AAALNDDGNFATT
-686 ITNRFT
+686 VTSRFT

-740 NPGYITA
+740 NPGYITS
-747 GLETGD
+747 GLETGN

-765 QKLYV
+765 SQLFV

-823 TTSINVSLADSPVAP
+823 TTSINVSLADSPIAP
-838 GTYNRVTVDTKGIVQ
+838 GTYNRITFDTKGIAQ
-853 SATLVDYMTDGDN
+853 SGTLVDYLTDGSN

-905 IGANGVTVTAAQ
+905 LGTNGVTVTAAQ

-947 YKAGDSMLGNFTG
+947 YKAGDSILGNFTG

-975 GQLHGTLNGTLKGDV
+975 GQLHGTLNGILKGDV

-1063 GQTLPAGDIRI
+1063 GQALPSGDIRI

-1079 CKDLTD
+1079 CADLTD

-1105 VTVHAQINEGNSFFT
+1105 VTVHAQIEESNSFFT

-1135 SDISD
+1135 SDISN

>member
-36 IGGPGVNFTVDPNS
+36 IGGPGVNFTVDSNS

-81 IVQGGENLGILGDGG
+81 IVQGGENLGILGDSG

-114 DLSQYNNSTSAFITD
+114 DLSQYNNATSAFITD

-141 NLTSIT
+141 NITSIA

-152 QYDSGTGAWINQTIT
+152 QYDTNTGAWINQTIT

-172 GVATSGAYGDLTG
+172 AVATSGGYGDLTG
-185 RPSITFDGDMS
+185 RPNITFDGDMS

-204 ANASTITLTLDNVN
+204 ANASTVTLTLDTVN

-229 NAKGLVTSAVNT
+229 NAKGLVTGAVNT
-241 AYATVATSGDYAD
+241 AFATVATSGDYAD
-254 LINKPSLAGTYKWN
+254 LTNTPSLAGTYKWN
-268 IADDASASYEVS
+268 IADDASASYQVS

-286 ISGANSIS
+286 ILGANSIS

-329 LVNKSGNISQWTNNV
+329 LVNKSGNITQWTNNA

-370 KAGEGFKILGGTNIT
+370 NAGEGFKILGGTNIT

-409 TAGNTGSGSIGV
+409 TAGNTGTGSIGV

-430 TGQIKVDAAAF
+430 TGQIKVDAAGF

-469 GVSGSIPASVVSG
+469 GVSGSIPYSVLSGAPTTVSSF
-482 TISNALT
+482 TNDSNFV
-489 PSSINTQGD
+489 SSGANITEFTN
-498 ISLRDNDKIKIGD
+498 
-511 GPDLEIYHNGTDSY
+511 
-525 IDDVGTGSIFI
+525 
-536 RSGTTYFQNAGGTK
+536 NAGYVTAAQVGSTYNFRIGADDSTMRTIDAGEDVKVLGGTA
-550 TSIQTNAGA
+550 I
-559 GQTLYF
+559 
-565 NNSPKFETTV
+565 TTASDAEGNITITGV
-575 DGISVTGNVA
+575 AQDFTWGSVTGTPTTLTGYGITDAYTQAQVDVKVA
-585 ASVKIIAPSIEGDL
+585 AVLD
-599 TGSVFADNSTLLV
+599 
-612 DGVGG
+612 
-617 IIPSANVSGTEATN
+617 
-631 WNTAYSWGDHSTQGY
+631 
-646 ASTSYV
+646 
-652 DTEVAGIVNSAPEQ
+652 SAPEQ

-673 SAALNNDGNFATT
+673 AAALNDDGNFATT
-686 ITNRFT
+686 VTSRFT

-740 NPGYITA
+740 NPGYITS
-747 GLETGD
+747 GLETGN

-759 NDAGYI
+759 NDANYI
-765 QKLYV
+765 SQLFV

-808 GNEAITLFGDVTGTG
+808 GNETITLFGDVTGTG
-823 TTSINVSLADSPVAP
+823 TTSINVSLADSPIAP
-838 GTYNRVTVDTKGIVQ
+838 GTYNRITFDTKGVAQ
-853 SATLVDYMTDGDN
+853 SGTLVDYLTDGSN

-905 IGANGVTVTAAQ
+905 VGTNGVTITAAQ

-934 SDNISVLTNDSGY
+934 GNNISVLTNDSGY
-947 YKAGDSMLGNFTG
+947 YKAGDSILGNFTG

-975 GQLHGTLNGTLKGDV
+975 GQLHGTLNGILKGDV

-1063 GQTLPAGDIRI
+1063 GQALPSGDIRI

-1079 CKDLTD
+1079 CADLTD

-1105 VTVHAQINEGNSFFT
+1105 VTVHAQIEESNSFFT

-1135 SDISD
+1135 SDISN